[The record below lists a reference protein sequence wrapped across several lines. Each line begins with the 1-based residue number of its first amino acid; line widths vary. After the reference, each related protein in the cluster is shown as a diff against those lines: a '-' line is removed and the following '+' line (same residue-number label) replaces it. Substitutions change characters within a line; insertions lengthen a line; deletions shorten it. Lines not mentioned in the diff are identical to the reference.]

1 MNHIYKSIFNKALGV
16 FTAVPEFAS
25 AHGKGSERTVVGRVA
40 KGTAGFAASALAISV
55 GLALTST
62 SAVAG
67 PGIYINDGPDEGCL
81 VVPDAPTGIYGLTRD
96 NISAANTML
105 KPGNLMPDRTI
116 FGLDKMSPCESSGNG
131 VHAFDTQTNRTLFY
145 GKTHRVDTANNG
157 SKNLTLGGRLD
168 VNSGIIGV
176 GDRGTN
182 GAGATNSI
190 RMGTG
195 TTLADANKKL
205 NSISIGVDTGAS
217 DSNAIAIGANTSAAG
232 SNSSAIGLNAKATTD
247 SSIAIGTTAEAGG
260 PAVNATLLG
269 TKAIAIGYETKALGT
284 SNVAL
289 GYGSVAENGHDSIA
303 IGIKAKTSNIKSIA
317 IGAYSEASGVQSTV
331 ISDNYGAA
339 TAVSTA
345 SGTRS
350 QVYGAETNVSGNNSV
365 AIGDTNKVAS
375 NRTYVMGNNINA
387 ATGTDD
393 SLAFGTK
400 AGVGGANAIAL
411 GNTAKATKEN
421 TIAQGTESVVYGKN
435 SVSIGYKAVSGIET
449 PTPTQ
454 TNAFSVS
461 IGNETE
467 AIDASTIAIGD
478 KAKAKGGVD
487 ALAVGTQA
495 NAMTYKAL
503 AIGAYSQATGRQSTV
518 IGNDIQGQP
527 SIASGTR
534 SQILGVQSNVSGDN
548 SVSIGDTNTVASV
561 RTYAMGNNINVAA
574 GADDSLAFGTKASV
588 AGINTIAMGNTTQ
601 ASANYAIAVGNTAQA
616 TAEHATAIGNKS
628 VASNVSAIALG
639 RQAQATDENAVALGA
654 DSKADGHSSFAGAVG
669 SSSAGTRQ
677 VSIGHYAGN
686 NTEGSSTPAKP
697 ADYAVF
703 IGNYAGS
710 DAAGTNGNTNGVAI
724 GSEAGRYLQ
733 SGSNNTA
740 IGSQAGQ
747 YVEGSLNA
755 SLGQGAGKYVKGN
768 NNIAMGTQAG
778 TGTATEKLEVS
789 GTTAIGNTAKALTN
803 DSVAIGTTAKSG
815 KVDKFSGER
824 SVAIGAYSEA
834 LGTGGIAIGDS
845 AATTNGHNGVAIGV
859 YSKTQNEKAISI
871 GAFNKATGAQSIV
884 IAGNYDLK
892 NSDGV
897 SVASGTRATVIGA
910 ETTVSGNNSVAI
922 GDTNTV
928 ASARTYALGNNI
940 NAAAGTDDS
949 LVFGTRAAVGA
960 RDTIAMGNTA
970 QSKTRHSIA
979 IGQDAS
985 AGDDSANAEQKGVS
999 AVAIGHGAQANYYD
1013 AIAIGARATVA
1024 PAAGNT
1030 TAADSIAIGVEAT
1043 ADNYK
1048 TTAIGTYARA
1058 KGRQS
1063 TVIANNVQ
1071 GSNYSTAS
1079 GDRSQVYGVETT
1091 VSGNNSVAIGD
1102 TNNVASN
1109 RTYAIGNNINIAEA
1123 AVDSLA
1129 FGTKA
1134 GVKSARS
1141 IAIGTEASA
1150 GSTDTTYN
1158 PLGDIRATAIGSE
1171 AKANGLRSIALGD
1184 VAVASERYGTALG
1197 SSSNVSAAYGTA
1209 VGFENRVSGDGGFA
1223 AGTHSVAAGRQQIS
1237 IGHFAGDNV
1246 ANSGVPAKA
1255 ADYGVFIGRYA
1266 GSDAAGATGNNYG
1279 IAIGAEAGRYQQGGE
1294 DNYAIGQNAG
1304 QYVNGT
1310 HSVALGLNAGSHIE
1324 GDGNFAAADGAGNYI
1339 KGRNNIA
1346 IGNNA
1351 GSGAAGAIVE
1361 ADRTISVGTRTQ
1373 ARGDNAVAIG
1383 TDSKAL
1389 AVDATA
1395 VGQAAQ
1401 ASAEKTVAVGQGAKA
1416 TERFTVAM
1424 GHNAT
1429 ASHANSVALGTN
1441 SATSDVHTGAYTLN
1455 NSYTA
1460 AGLPNAANGTVS
1472 VGSVGKERQIQ
1483 NVAAG
1488 VISATSTDA
1497 INGSQLYATNNYM
1510 SNFATGVKNVLGGD
1524 AAVDNAGNLT
1534 MSNIG
1539 GTGKGNVN
1547 DAIAAANTKVAAGD
1561 NITVT
1566 PTTNADG
1573 SKTYTVAT
1581 KKDLVVDSVKAGDT
1595 TVNTD
1600 GVTIAGG
1607 PSVKKDGINAG
1618 DKKITGVADGNVA
1631 AGSKDAVNGGQLAEV
1646 KAKADS
1652 AVQDVVSS
1660 NPTALTATKAGDTV
1674 TLTPN
1679 FIAGDLVNADG
1690 TVNDP
1695 AAADEGKLVSAKTV
1709 ADALKANHFV
1719 VDTKANGGAVDAA
1732 SEENAKVGSG
1742 NKVTFEAGKNLV
1754 AQQTNTANGGATVN
1768 YKLSDTLENLVSVK
1782 SAEIEAGIG
1791 PNKVVLNNN
1800 GVKVG
1805 DSTLNDKGLTIN
1817 NGPSVTDT
1825 GIDAGNKKIT
1835 GVADG
1840 NVAAGSTDAVNGGQ
1854 LAAVKAKADSA
1865 VQDIKSGD
1873 EKALSVTKA
1882 GNTYTITPNLS
1893 GDLVDANGNITAP
1906 TTPEEKGKLVT
1917 AGTVA
1922 EALANTHFVVD
1933 TKATDGELDAAS
1945 QADQKIKASNKVT
1958 LQAGKNLKAKQTNG
1972 ANGAEVEFSLKD
1984 SISLKEVK
1992 VGEGSA
1998 NEVVLNNNGVNVAGN
2013 TYINKDGLNA
2023 NDKKITNVAPG
2034 AVTAAS
2040 KDAVNGSQLYN
2051 VANNVKDL
2059 IGPDAKIDPAT
2070 GKVTVA
2076 DPAKGIGETGKGN
2089 IGDAIKHVNDA
2100 AKAAAETAAKHTTV
2114 VEGKNVKVTKG
2125 KNAAG
2130 GDEYTVATKDD
2141 LDVTSVTAG
2150 NTTVNTNGLTITGG
2164 PSVTRGGIDAGN
2176 RVISGVKA
2184 GDVSAT
2190 SQEAVNG
2197 SQLHATNTKL
2207 DGVKAKADTAVQD
2220 VKSGDENALTAV
2232 KDPSTNIVTVTPK
2245 LSGNLVDANGNI
2257 TAPTTPEEKGK
2268 LVTAG
2273 TVADALANTHF
2284 VVDTKATDGELDAA
2298 SQADQKIKAGNKVT
2312 LQAGKNLKAKQTNG
2326 ANGAQVEF
2334 SLKDSISLKEVTA
2347 GEGANQVVLGNDGV
2361 KVGGNTYI
2369 NNAGLNA
2376 NGNKITNVADGVD
2389 PTDAVNKGQ
2398 LDAVKG
2404 IADSAVKSVDV
2415 ANGEQNLVVDN
2426 SDPKNPKLSLKKD
2439 LTVDSVKAGDSTLN
2453 NDGLTIAGGPS
2464 VKKDGINAGDKTI
2477 TNVALGAVSP
2487 TSKDAVNG
2495 SQLYNVADN
2504 VKDLIGPDAVIDPA
2518 TGKVTVADPAKGI
2531 GETGK
2536 GNIGDAIKHVNDAAK
2551 AAADTAKKHT
2561 TVEQGD
2567 NIVVEESLN
2576 ADGGK
2581 HYKVST
2587 AKDLNVDSVK
2597 AGDTTV
2603 NNDGVTIAGGPS
2615 VTKGGI
2621 NAGGNTITNVADGV
2635 NPNDAVNKGQLDK
2648 VAGVADSAVKSV
2660 KAADGEQ
2667 NLVVDNSDPKNPKL
2681 SLKKDL
2687 TVDSVKAGD
2696 TTVNNDGLTIA
2707 GGPSVKKDGIDA
2719 GDKKI
2724 TNVAAGDVAENSK
2737 DAVNGGQLHNVAK
2750 GVADVLGGDAAVD
2763 GDGKVTMTNI
2773 GETGKGNV
2781 NDAIKHVNDLAK
2793 NAADTAKKH
2802 TTVEQGDNI
2811 VVEESLNADGG
2822 KHYKVSTA
2830 KDLNVDSVKAGDTT
2844 VNNDGVT
2851 IAGGPSVTKGGINA
2865 GGNTITNVADGV
2877 NDTDAVNKG
2886 QLNKVDTKVSNV
2898 AQNVVNVLGGDAAV
2912 NGNGDITMSNIG
2924 ETGKGNINDAIK
2936 SVNDLAKKA
2945 AAEKTSVK
2953 AKEGRSNVTVT
2964 EGVNAAGGHEY
2975 TVDVERSVTNAGSDY
2990 VTVTNNHDAD
3000 TNTTTYTVDV
3010 SAKTKASLAKADSA
3024 VQGLT
3029 SKDGNLNFT
3038 KGPNGNVE
3046 VSFNDNLNVKNVTT
3060 DRVQVA
3066 NGPSMSKDG
3075 INAAGKAISN
3085 VANGNVAADSKDAV
3099 NGGQLHETAKSV
3111 ADVIGGGATV
3121 KDGKVVAG
3129 QNGIGNTGQNT
3140 VHGAIAAINQNTA
3153 NNFNQIRGDLRKMD
3167 RDLRGGIAGALATAG
3182 LPQAFRPGK
3191 SMVAAAASTYRGQS
3205 GLAIGVSRISDNGKV
3220 ILKVTGNTNS
3230 RGDFGGTIGA
3240 GYQW

>member
-67 PGIYINDGPDEGCL
+67 PGIYINDGKSDDGCL
-81 VVPDAPTGIYGLTRD
+81 ALPDASGPNVGIYG
-96 NISAANTML
+96 ISNAGGGINVSILA
-105 KPGNLMPDRTI
+105 PGQVAPNKDYFAMNA
-116 FGLDKMSPCESSGNG
+116 MAPCLSSGN
-131 VHAFDTQTNRTLFY
+131 AAQALDTQTNRTLFY
-145 GKTHRVDTANNG
+145 GNDSYGHGTITNNG
-157 SKNLTLGGRLD
+157 AKNLTLGGRLD

-195 TTLADANKKL
+195 TTLDEANKH
-205 NSISIGVDTGAS
+205 T
-217 DSNAIAIGANTSAAG
+217 NAIAIGVDTATTAEGAVAISAE
-232 SNSSAIGLNAKATTD
+232 AKART
-247 SSIAIGTTAEAGG
+247 SYSIAIGRNATAGG
-260 PAVNATLLG
+260 DMVPPSNETG
-269 TKAIAIGYETKALGT
+269 GAIAIGRNSLSNYIGAIALGNGAEVSSAKPDGKTTDGIAIGTKALVDNYRGMAIGAQSQAKGSQSIVLANNAPDAKVSVASGIRSQVYGVESEASGT
-284 SNVAL
+284 DAVAIGYKNTVAAHRTYAIGNEINVAKEAEEALAFGTRAHVSGAYQISLGSDAGADAVAANTSGIAIGRNAGRYGQSGILNTAIGAASGQYVSGSYNIAMGTGAGSGTDAEKLAASQTISIGHNAKASKHTAIAMGTTAAATGIGSIALGKSASATDQRAIAMGENALAGNEASMALGYNSSAKGSKQVSVGLGAGALKNATDAGAELATFVGHYAGADNATATGNAQGVAVGVNAGRYGVAGIRNVAVGSNTGQTVNGDDNTSIGYNSGRSVEGAGNFSGGLNSGVFVKGSNNVAL
-289 GYGSVAENGHDSIA
+289 GSNAGNGTAAQALEVNNTTSIGNNAKALTDDSISIGRDSKAGKVDKFDGKKSIAIGYASEAMGSNAIALGSNAATNNGHDSIA
-303 IGIKAKTSNIKSIA
+303 MGTYAKT
-317 IGAYSEASGVQSTV
+317 
-331 ISDNYGAA
+331 
-339 TAVSTA
+339 
-345 SGTRS
+345 
-350 QVYGAETNVSGNNSV
+350 
-365 AIGDTNKVAS
+365 
-375 NRTYVMGNNINA
+375 
-387 ATGTDD
+387 
-393 SLAFGTK
+393 
-400 AGVGGANAIAL
+400 
-411 GNTAKATKEN
+411 
-421 TIAQGTESVVYGKN
+421 
-435 SVSIGYKAVSGIET
+435 
-449 PTPTQ
+449 
-454 TNAFSVS
+454 
-461 IGNETE
+461 
-467 AIDASTIAIGD
+467 
-478 KAKAKGGVD
+478 
-487 ALAVGTQA
+487 
-495 NAMTYKAL
+495 
-503 AIGAYSQATGRQSTV
+503 
-518 IGNDIQGQP
+518 
-527 SIASGTR
+527 
-534 SQILGVQSNVSGDN
+534 
-548 SVSIGDTNTVASV
+548 
-561 RTYAMGNNINVAA
+561 
-574 GADDSLAFGTKASV
+574 
-588 AGINTIAMGNTTQ
+588 
-601 ASANYAIAVGNTAQA
+601 
-616 TAEHATAIGNKS
+616 
-628 VASNVSAIALG
+628 
-639 RQAQATDENAVALGA
+639 
-654 DSKADGHSSFAGAVG
+654 
-669 SSSAGTRQ
+669 
-677 VSIGHYAGN
+677 
-686 NTEGSSTPAKP
+686 
-697 ADYAVF
+697 
-703 IGNYAGS
+703 
-710 DAAGTNGNTNGVAI
+710 NG
-724 GSEAGRYLQ
+724 
-733 SGSNNTA
+733 
-740 IGSQAGQ
+740 
-747 YVEGSLNA
+747 
-755 SLGQGAGKYVKGN
+755 
-768 NNIAMGTQAG
+768 
-778 TGTATEKLEVS
+778 EK
-789 GTTAIGNTAKALTN
+789 T
-803 DSVAIGTTAKSG
+803 
-815 KVDKFSGER
+815 
-824 SVAIGAYSEA
+824 
-834 LGTGGIAIGDS
+834 
-845 AATTNGHNGVAIGV
+845 
-859 YSKTQNEKAISI
+859 ISI
-871 GAFNKATGAQSIV
+871 GAYNTAEGAQSIV
-884 IAGNYDLK
+884 IAGNYD
-892 NSDGV
+892 
-897 SVASGTRATVIGA
+897 ASTGSNRSTTTAAAKRAIVVGPESHATA
-910 ETTVSGNNSVAI
+910 EDAVAI
-922 GDTNTV
+922 GNKNTV
-928 ASARTYALGNNI
+928 ASARTYAIGNNI
-940 NAAAGTDDS
+940 NVAVNTDDS
-949 LVFGTRAAVGA
+949 LVFGTRAHTDFS
-960 RDTIAMGNTA
+960 RSIAMGVNASTL
-970 QSKTRHSIA
+970 
-979 IGQDAS
+979 GQT
-985 AGDDSANAEQKGVS
+985 G
-999 AVAIGHGAQANYYD
+999 VAIGDNAVTNGVNQISIGHKAGDVTETDNKKTRRPNVGNFGVMIGHYAGAEYTADEVTPVNHQHG
-1013 AIAIGARATVA
+1013 TVA
-1024 PAAGNT
+1024 VGTQAGR
-1030 TAADSIAIGVEAT
+1030 AGKDSWSNIALGNQAGRAVHGNDNIAIGVNSGSGKMTDKVES
-1043 ADNYK
+1043 DGK
-1048 TTAIGTYARA
+1048 DV
-1058 KGRQS
+1058 S
-1063 TVIANNVQ
+1063 TVDEYLNVKHSISVGTMSAGKNN
-1071 GSNYSTAS
+1071 Y
-1079 GDRSQVYGVETT
+1079 
-1091 VSGNNSVAIGD
+1091 
-1102 TNNVASN
+1102 
-1109 RTYAIGNNINIAEA
+1109 
-1123 AVDSLA
+1123 
-1129 FGTKA
+1129 
-1134 GVKSARS
+1134 S
-1141 IAIGTEASA
+1141 IAIGTQATAGNGQKEAD
-1150 GSTDTTYN
+1150 GST
-1158 PLGDIRATAIGSE
+1158 
-1171 AKANGLRSIALGD
+1171 KNGYS
-1184 VAVASERYGTALG
+1184 
-1197 SSSNVSAAYGTA
+1197 
-1209 VGFENRVSGDGGFA
+1209 
-1223 AGTHSVAAGRQQIS
+1223 
-1237 IGHFAGDNV
+1237 
-1246 ANSGVPAKA
+1246 
-1255 ADYGVFIGRYA
+1255 
-1266 GSDAAGATGNNYG
+1266 
-1279 IAIGAEAGRYQQGGE
+1279 
-1294 DNYAIGQNAG
+1294 
-1304 QYVNGT
+1304 
-1310 HSVALGLNAGSHIE
+1310 
-1324 GDGNFAAADGAGNYI
+1324 
-1339 KGRNNIA
+1339 
-1346 IGNNA
+1346 
-1351 GSGAAGAIVE
+1351 
-1361 ADRTISVGTRTQ
+1361 
-1373 ARGDNAVAIG
+1373 VAIG
-1383 TDSKAL
+1383 TSAN
-1389 AVDATA
+1389 
-1395 VGQAAQ
+1395 
-1401 ASAEKTVAVGQGAKA
+1401 ASAL
-1416 TERFTVAM
+1416 
-1424 GHNAT
+1424 
-1429 ASHANSVALGTN
+1429 NSVALGAAA
-1441 SATSDVHTGAYTLN
+1441 SASHEYSVALGRDSKTSDVHTGVYTLN
-1455 NSYTA
+1455 TSYAA
-1460 AGLPNAANGTVS
+1460 AGQPNAANGTVS
-1472 VGSVGKERQIQ
+1472 VGSAGKERQIQ

-1497 INGSQLYATNNYM
+1497 INGSQLYATNNYL
-1510 SNFATGVKNVLGGD
+1510 SNLAGGVKNVLGGD
-1524 AAVDNAGNLT
+1524 AAVDNAGNVT

-1566 PTTNADG
+1566 PTTNTDG

-1600 GVTIAGG
+1600 GVTITGG

-1618 DKKITGVADGNVA
+1618 DKKITNVA
-1631 AGSKDAVNGGQLAEV
+1631 PGAVVAGSKDAVNGGQLAEV

-1652 AVQDVVSS
+1652 AVQNVVSA

-1690 TVNDP
+1690 TVKDP

-1719 VDTKANGGAVDAA
+1719 VDTKANGGKVDAA

-1854 LAAVKAKADSA
+1854 LAAVKAKADTA

-1906 TTPEEKGKLVT
+1906 TTPADKGKLVT

-1998 NEVVLNNNGVNVAGN
+1998 NEVVLNDKGVNVAGN

-2023 NDKKITNVAPG
+2023 NGNKVANVKAG
-2034 AVTAAS
+2034 DVSATS
-2040 KDAVNGSQLYN
+2040 TDAVNGAQLHN
-2051 VANNVKDL
+2051 VATSVANVLGGNAAVDGNGNVTSSD
-2059 IGPDAKIDPAT
+2059 IG
-2070 GKVTVA
+2070 G
-2076 DPAKGIGETGKGN
+2076 TGKGTVH
-2089 IGDAIKHVNDA
+2089 DAIAAVNA
-2100 AKAAAETAAKHTTV
+2100 TAAKHTTV

-2232 KDPSTNIVTVTPK
+2232 KDPNTNIVTVTPK
-2245 LSGNLVDANGNI
+2245 LSGDLVDANGNI
-2257 TAPTTPEEKGK
+2257 TAPTTPADKGK

-2389 PTDAVNKGQ
+2389 PTDAVNKSQ

-2404 IADSAVKSVDV
+2404 VADSAVKSVDV

-2477 TNVALGAVSP
+2477 TNVAPGAVTP

-2495 SQLYNVADN
+2495 GQLYNVANN
-2504 VKDLIGPDAVIDPA
+2504 VKDLIGPDATIDPA

-2615 VTKGGI
+2615 VTKAGI

-2635 NPNDAVNKGQLDK
+2635 NPNDAVNKGQLDAVK
-2648 VAGVADSAVKSV
+2648 GVADSAVKSV
-2660 KAADGEQ
+2660 DVANGEQ

-2696 TTVNNDGLTIA
+2696 STLNNDGLTIA

-2719 GDKKI
+2719 ADKKI

-2737 DAVNGGQLHNVAK
+2737 DAVNGGQLYDVAKNVADLV
-2750 GVADVLGGDAAVD
+2750 GPDAKIDPAT
-2763 GDGKVTMTNI
+2763 GKVTVADPAKGI
-2773 GETGKGNV
+2773 GETGKGNIG
-2781 NDAIKHVNDLAK
+2781 DAIKHVNDLAK

-2851 IAGGPSVTKGGINA
+2851 IAGGPSVTKAGINA

-2877 NDTDAVNKG
+2877 NPNDAVNKG
-2886 QLNKVDTKVSNV
+2886 QLDKVDTKVSNV

-3000 TNTTTYTVDV
+3000 SNTTTYTVDV

-3038 KGPNGNVE
+3038 KGANGNVE

>member
-62 SAVAG
+62 NAVAA
-67 PGIYINDGPDEGCL
+67 PGIYINDKADPSCL
-81 VVPDAPTGIYGLTRD
+81 AVPDSPPPYVGINGIANNQVPSSLSILGPSQTPPPPHYYALDSMNPCLSSTG
-96 NISAANTML
+96 ANATEH
-105 KPGNLMPDRTI
+105 
-116 FGLDKMSPCESSGNG
+116 FS
-131 VHAFDTQTNRTLFY
+131 TQTNRTLFY
-145 GKTHRVDTANNG
+145 GTSAPATVENNG

-176 GDRGTN
+176 GDRGVN
-182 GAGATNSI
+182 GKDATNSI

-195 TTLADANKKL
+195 TTLADANKKE
-205 NSISIGVDTGAS
+205 NAISIGVDAGV
-217 DSNAIAIGANTSAAG
+217 NT
-232 SNSSAIGLNAKATTD
+232 I
-247 SSIAIGTTAEAGG
+247 SSIAIGDGAKAGG
-260 PAVNATLLG
+260 KGTNDPFDGDAALAVGHQAQ
-269 TKAIAIGYETKALGT
+269 ALGT
-284 SNVAL
+284 GAVAL
-289 GYGSVAENGHDSIA
+289 GQNASVKDGHDSVA
-303 IGIKAKTSNIKSIA
+303 IGVYSQTTSPKAVS
-317 IGAYSEASGVQSTV
+317 IGAYNEARGVQSTV
-331 ISDNYGAA
+331 IGSNF
-339 TAVSTA
+339 
-345 SGTRS
+345 
-350 QVYGAETNVSGNNSV
+350 
-365 AIGDTNKVAS
+365 DTN
-375 NRTYVMGNNINA
+375 G
-387 ATGTDD
+387 
-393 SLAFGTK
+393 K
-400 AGVGGANAIAL
+400 AGV
-411 GNTAKATKEN
+411 
-421 TIAQGTESVVYGKN
+421 
-435 SVSIGYKAVSGIET
+435 
-449 PTPTQ
+449 
-454 TNAFSVS
+454 
-461 IGNETE
+461 
-467 AIDASTIAIGD
+467 
-478 KAKAKGGVD
+478 
-487 ALAVGTQA
+487 
-495 NAMTYKAL
+495 
-503 AIGAYSQATGRQSTV
+503 
-518 IGNDIQGQP
+518 

-534 SQILGVQSNVSGDN
+534 SQIIGVQSNVSGDN
-548 SVSIGDTNTVASV
+548 SVSIGDTNTIASA
-561 RTYAMGNNINVAA
+561 RTYALGNNINVAA
-574 GADDSLAFGTKASV
+574 GADDSLVFGTRANVGGESS
-588 AGINTIAMGNTTQ
+588 IAM
-601 ASANYAIAVGNTAQA
+601 GNTAQA
-616 TAEHATAIGNKS
+616 TSNHAIAIGRDSLAHGSDGALAVGRKATVNANAGAMSIGYDAVTTGKS
-628 VASNVSAIALG
+628 GIAQGYHAHTNAQSGLAIGDNAKASGIGQVAIGYASNAQKADIDKAAIA
-639 RQAQATDENAVALGA
+639 APN
-654 DSKADGHSSFAGAVG
+654 KADYAV
-669 SSSAGTRQ
+669 T
-677 VSIGHYAGN
+677 VGHYAG
-686 NTEGSSTPAKP
+686 
-697 ADYAVF
+697 ADYAGTNNIRSTLV
-703 IGNYAGS
+703 GDSAGRYGEEGVQNTAVGSLAGMYVKGTNNVALGMGAGS
-710 DAAGTNGNTNGVAI
+710 GSAAEKLEASETIAIGHNAKGSAAYSTAI
-724 GSEAGRYLQ
+724 GSEAK
-733 SGSNNTA
+733 A
-740 IGSQAGQ
+740 
-747 YVEGSLNA
+747 
-755 SLGQGAGKYVKGN
+755 KGIDS
-768 NNIAMGTQAG
+768 IAMGLGATVEDAAG
-778 TGTATEKLEVS
+778 F
-789 GTTAIGNTAKALTN
+789 
-803 DSVAIGTTAKSG
+803 D
-815 KVDKFSGER
+815 
-824 SVAIGAYSEA
+824 
-834 LGTGGIAIGDS
+834 GIAIGTRAKAKEKGMAVGAYSQADGVES
-845 AATTNGHNGVAIGV
+845 GVFANAVQGKGSTATGRRASIIGV
-859 YSKTQNEKAISI
+859 ES
-871 GAFNKATGAQSIV
+871 
-884 IAGNYDLK
+884 
-892 NSDGV
+892 
-897 SVASGTRATVIGA
+897 
-910 ETTVSGNNSVAI
+910 TVSGNNSVAI

-928 ASARTYALGNNI
+928 ASDRTYVMGNNI
-940 NAAAGTDDS
+940 NAPAGTQDS
-949 LVFGTRAAVGA
+949 LAFGTRASVEAIA
-960 RDTIAMGNTA
+960 NIAMGKTA
-970 QSKTRHSIA
+970 TTHTDNSIA
-979 IGQDAS
+979 IGSGAESGGKGANDGF
-985 AGDDSANAEQKGVS
+985 AGTNAL
-999 AVAIGHGAQANYYD
+999 AIGAAAKGLGTA
-1013 AIAIGARATVA
+1013 AIAIGQNATVKDGHDA
-1024 PAAGNT
+1024 IAMGVYSQTKNNKAI
-1030 TAADSIAIGVEAT
+1030 SIGAYNEASGV
-1043 ADNYK
+1043 
-1048 TTAIGTYARA
+1048 
-1058 KGRQS
+1058 QS
-1063 TVIANNVQ
+1063 TVI
-1071 GSNYSTAS
+1071 GSNFNTKNDAGVSVAS
-1079 GDRSQVYGVETT
+1079 GRRSQVYGVETT
-1091 VSGNNSVAIGD
+1091 VSGEQSVSIGD
-1102 TNNVASN
+1102 TNTVAGA
-1109 RTYAIGNNINIAEA
+1109 RTYAMGNNINVA
-1123 AVDSLA
+1123 AGVDDALA

-1134 GVKSARS
+1134 AVGGANAIALGNTASAAINNAIAVGQAS
-1141 IAIGTEASA
+1141 SSTGNSAIAIGTKASA
-1150 GSTDTTYN
+1150 Q
-1158 PLGDIRATAIGSE
+1158 GDSAVAHGVESAAIAQSSTAIGFR
-1171 AKANGLRSIALGD
+1171 AKAQGYEQ
-1184 VAVASERYGTALG
+1184 V
-1197 SSSNVSAAYGTA
+1197 
-1209 VGFENRVSGDGGFA
+1209 
-1223 AGTHSVAAGRQQIS
+1223 S
-1237 IGHFAGDNV
+1237 IGSNAGNSSP
-1246 ANSGVPAKA
+1246 ANAEN
-1255 ADYGVFIGRYA
+1255 YGAVFIGRHA
-1266 GSDAAGATGNNYG
+1266 GSGNNSATGNTDG
-1279 IAIGAEAGRYQQGGE
+1279 VSIGSNA
-1294 DNYAIGQNAG
+1294 GQNAVSGIKNVAIGPTTG
-1304 QYVNGT
+1304 QNVEGNQNL
-1310 HSVALGLNAGSHIE
+1310 ALSTNAGNSVK
-1324 GDGNFAAADGAGNYI
+1324 GDNNLAMMVGAGNNI
-1339 KGRNNIA
+1339 EGGNNIA
-1346 IGNNA
+1346 IGTNA
-1351 GSGAAGAIVE
+1351 NSGTPTAKRVVTNSIAMGAN
-1361 ADRTISVGTRTQ
+1361 TQ
-1373 ARGDNAVAIG
+1373 ATSNNTIAIGPQARALAADAVALG
-1383 TDSKAL
+1383 LGSL
-1389 AVDATA
+1389 
-1395 VGQAAQ
+1395 
-1401 ASAEKTVAVGQGAKA
+1401 S
-1416 TERFTVAM
+1416 
-1424 GHNAT
+1424 N
-1429 ASHANSVALGTN
+1429 HANSVALGAGSVT
-1441 SATSDVHTGAYTLN
+1441 SAAHTGDYTLN
-1455 NSYTA
+1455 TSYTA
-1460 AGLPNAANGTVS
+1460 AGLPVAANGTVS
-1472 VGSVGKERQIQ
+1472 VGSAGKERQIQ

-1497 INGSQLYATNNYM
+1497 INGSQLYATNNYL
-1510 SNFATGVKNVLGGD
+1510 SNLAGGVKNVLGGD

-1534 MSNIG
+1534 MSDVG
-1539 GTGKGNVN
+1539 GTGKGNVHE
-1547 DAIAAANTKVAAGD
+1547 AIAAVKGVADTAVQEVESE
-1561 NITVT
+1561 N
-1566 PTTNADG
+1566 PTA
-1573 SKTYTVAT
+1573 
-1581 KKDLVVDSVKAGDT
+1581 L
-1595 TVNTD
+1595 
-1600 GVTIAGG
+1600 
-1607 PSVKKDGINAG
+1607 SVKKDG
-1618 DKKITGVADGNVA
+1618 
-1631 AGSKDAVNGGQLAEV
+1631 
-1646 KAKADS
+1646 
-1652 AVQDVVSS
+1652 
-1660 NPTALTATKAGDTV
+1660 TKV

-1679 FIAGDLVNADG
+1679 FITGDLVNADG
-1690 TVNDP
+1690 TVNAP
-1695 AAADEGKLVSAKTV
+1695 ATADEGKLVSAKTV

-1719 VDTKANGGAVDAA
+1719 VDTKGNTETG
-1732 SEENAKVGSG
+1732 SEADAKVGSG
-1742 NKVTFEAGKNLV
+1742 NKVTFEAGNNLV
-1754 AQQTNTANGGATVN
+1754 AKQANTANGGATVKFSLKDDISLN
-1768 YKLSDTLENLVSVK
+1768 SVT
-1782 SAEIEAGIG
+1782 AGTG
-1791 PNKVVLNNN
+1791 ANQVVLGND

-1805 DSTLNDKGLTIN
+1805 GNTYINNDGLNANSKVISNVADGVNPNDAVNKSQLDAVKGVADSAVKSVDTVASEENLVVDNNDPQNPKLRLKKAVNLTSIKLDGATPGNTTYVSGYGLTIED
-1817 NGPSVTDT
+1817 GPSVKKA
-1825 GIDAGNKKIT
+1825 GINAGDKKIT

-1865 VQDIKSGD
+1865 VQDVKSGD
-1873 EKALSVTKA
+1873 ENALTAVKDPSTNIVTV
-1882 GNTYTITPNLS
+1882 TPKLS

-1906 TTPEEKGKLVT
+1906 TTPADKGKLVT

-2023 NDKKITNVAPG
+2023 NGNKVANVKAG
-2034 AVTAAS
+2034 DVSATS
-2040 KDAVNGSQLYN
+2040 TDAVNGAQLHN
-2051 VANNVKDL
+2051 VATSVANVLGGNAAVDGNGNVTSSD
-2059 IGPDAKIDPAT
+2059 IGGT
-2070 GKVTVA
+2070 GANTVH
-2076 DPAKGIGETGKGN
+2076 
-2089 IGDAIKHVNDA
+2089 DAIKAVNA
-2100 AKAAAETAAKHTTV
+2100 TAAKHTTV

-2164 PSVTRGGIDAGN
+2164 PSVTRGGIDAGD

-2184 GDVSAT
+2184 GDVSAN
-2190 SQEAVNG
+2190 SKEAVNG
-2197 SQLHATNTKL
+2197 SQLYATNTKL

-2232 KDPSTNIVTVTPK
+2232 KDPNTNIVTVTPK
-2245 LSGNLVDANGNI
+2245 LSGDLVDADGNI
-2257 TAPTTPEEKGK
+2257 TAPATPADKGK

-2334 SLKDSISLKEVTA
+2334 SLKDSISLTEVTA
-2347 GEGANQVVLGNDGV
+2347 GTGDNQVVLGNNGV
-2361 KVGGNTYI
+2361 QVGGNTYI
-2369 NNAGLNA
+2369 NKDGLNA
-2376 NGNKITNVADGVD
+2376 NSKVISNVADGVN
-2389 PTDAVNKGQ
+2389 PNDAVNKGQ

-2404 IADSAVKSVDV
+2404 VADSAVKSVDV

-2426 SDPKNPKLSLKKD
+2426 TDPKNPKLSLKKD

-2453 NDGLTIAGGPS
+2453 TDGLTITGGPS
-2464 VKKDGINAGDKTI
+2464 VKKDGIDAGDKKI
-2477 TNVALGAVSP
+2477 TNVAPGAV
-2487 TSKDAVNG
+2487 TAASKDAVNG
-2495 SQLYNVADN
+2495 SQLYGVADN
-2504 VKDLIGPDAVIDPA
+2504 VKDLIGPDATIDPA

-2587 AKDLNVDSVK
+2587 TKNLNVDSVK

-2603 NNDGVTIAGGPS
+2603 NNDGVTINNGPS
-2615 VTKGGI
+2615 MTKDGI
-2621 NAGGNTITNVADGV
+2621 NANNKVISNVADGV
-2635 NPNDAVNKGQLDK
+2635 NTNDAVNKGQLDAVK
-2648 VAGVADSAVKSV
+2648 GVADSAVKSV
-2660 KAADGEQ
+2660 NVANGEE
-2667 NLVVDNSDPKNPKL
+2667 NLVVDNTDAKNPKL

-2737 DAVNGGQLHNVAK
+2737 DAVNGGQLYDVAKNVADLV
-2750 GVADVLGGDAAVD
+2750 GPDAKIDPAT
-2763 GDGKVTMTNI
+2763 GKVTVADPAKGI
-2773 GETGKGNV
+2773 GETGKGNIG
-2781 NDAIKHVNDLAK
+2781 DAIKHVNDAVK
-2793 NAADTAKKH
+2793 AAADTAKKH

-2830 KDLNVDSVKAGDTT
+2830 KNLNVDSVKAGDTT

-2851 IAGGPSVTKGGINA
+2851 INNGPSMTKDGINA
-2865 GGNTITNVADGV
+2865 NNTKVTNVADGV
-2877 NDTDAVNKG
+2877 DAADAVNKG
-2886 QLNKVDTKVSNV
+2886 QLDKVDTKVSNV
-2898 AQNVVNVLGGDAAV
+2898 AQNVVNVLGGDATV

-3038 KGPNGNVE
+3038 KGANGNVE

-3099 NGGQLHETAKSV
+3099 NGGQLHETAQSV

>member
-1 MNHIYKSIFNKALGV
+1 M
-16 FTAVPEFAS
+16 
-25 AHGKGSERTVVGRVA
+25 
-40 KGTAGFAASALAISV
+40 
-55 GLALTST
+55 
-62 SAVAG
+62 
-67 PGIYINDGPDEGCL
+67 
-81 VVPDAPTGIYGLTRD
+81 
-96 NISAANTML
+96 
-105 KPGNLMPDRTI
+105 
-116 FGLDKMSPCESSGNG
+116 
-131 VHAFDTQTNRTLFY
+131 
-145 GKTHRVDTANNG
+145 
-157 SKNLTLGGRLD
+157 
-168 VNSGIIGV
+168 
-176 GDRGTN
+176 
-182 GAGATNSI
+182 
-190 RMGTG
+190 
-195 TTLADANKKL
+195 
-205 NSISIGVDTGAS
+205 
-217 DSNAIAIGANTSAAG
+217 
-232 SNSSAIGLNAKATTD
+232 
-247 SSIAIGTTAEAGG
+247 
-260 PAVNATLLG
+260 
-269 TKAIAIGYETKALGT
+269 
-284 SNVAL
+284 

-303 IGIKAKTSNIKSIA
+303 IGIKTKTSNVKSIA
-317 IGAYSEASGVQSTV
+317 IGAYGEASGAQSTV
-331 ISDNYGAA
+331 ISNNYGSA
-339 TAVSTA
+339 TGAVSTA

-350 QVYGAETNVSGNNSV
+350 QVYGAETTVSGEQSV
-365 AIGDTNKVAS
+365 AIGDTNTVAS
-375 NRTYVMGNNINA
+375 SRTYAIGNNINVA
-387 ATGTDD
+387 AGASD
-393 SLAFGTK
+393 SLVFGTK
-400 AGVGGANAIAL
+400 ASVGGPEAIAL
-411 GNTAKATKEN
+411 GNTA
-421 TIAQGTESVVYGKN
+421 N
-435 SVSIGYKAVSGIET
+435 SKTDGAISIGAHTVSGDGDLVAGVEGNKSISIGYE
-449 PTPTQ
+449 
-454 TNAFSVS
+454 SVANRYDT
-461 IGNETE
+461 IAMGVQ
-467 AIDASTIAIGD
+467 ASTQAADSGVAPWDAVAIGS
-478 KAKAKGGVD
+478 KAKA
-487 ALAVGTQA
+487 T
-495 NAMTYKAL
+495 TYKAL

-518 IGNDIQGQP
+518 IGNDIQGQN
-527 SIASGTR
+527 STASGTR

-548 SVSIGDTNTVASV
+548 SVSIGDTNNIESA
-561 RTYAMGNNINVAA
+561 RTYAMGNNINVKAGADDSLAFGTRAHVSGANQVSIGTDAGADNTSAGEGNTAGISIGNDAGRYATAGKNNTSIGQRAGQYANGDNNVAIGKDAGSLDAAGAPLTTNTVSIGSSSKVKGQEAIAVGNEAEAISNSAIAIGNSAKGRALYSTAIGLRAKTSDDATMTFGESATAVGHAAAATRYSAAAFGHDSFADGESSVALGYAAKALGTEQIAIGAHAGQNRQGTQTGANFSVAIGRSAGGDAASALGNHSGVSVGLDAGRYLQDGSRNTSVGGYAGQYVKGSYNVALGHGAGSGTATENLEASETISIGHNSKASAAYSTAIGSEAKAKGIDSIAMGLGATVEDAAGFDGIAIGTRAKAKEKGMAVGAYSQADGVESAVFANAVQGKGSTASGRRSSIIGVESTVSGNNSVAIGDTNTVTSDRTYAMGNNITTGAGAHDSLAFGSQAYVGNASAIAMGNAAKAVGKEQVSIGKNAGADSTNPEGNYYGVYIGSEAGRYQQGDGRNYAIGQNAGQYVKGSSNIALGTNAGKGDAGNVIDASSTIAIGRETKASGYSGISIGTLAETTHANSIALGDKASATNGHDALAVGAFSKTTAAKAMSIGSYSTASGAQSIVIASNYADSAAPEASNRSTATAARAIVMGPESHATAEDALAIGNKNTVASARTYAIGNNINVAA
-574 GADDSLAFGTKASV
+574 GADDSLAFGT
-588 AGINTIAMGNTTQ
+588 
-601 ASANYAIAVGNTAQA
+601 
-616 TAEHATAIGNKS
+616 
-628 VASNVSAIALG
+628 
-639 RQAQATDENAVALGA
+639 
-654 DSKADGHSSFAGAVG
+654 
-669 SSSAGTRQ
+669 
-677 VSIGHYAGN
+677 
-686 NTEGSSTPAKP
+686 
-697 ADYAVF
+697 
-703 IGNYAGS
+703 
-710 DAAGTNGNTNGVAI
+710 
-724 GSEAGRYLQ
+724 
-733 SGSNNTA
+733 
-740 IGSQAGQ
+740 
-747 YVEGSLNA
+747 
-755 SLGQGAGKYVKGN
+755 
-768 NNIAMGTQAG
+768 
-778 TGTATEKLEVS
+778 
-789 GTTAIGNTAKALTN
+789 
-803 DSVAIGTTAKSG
+803 
-815 KVDKFSGER
+815 
-824 SVAIGAYSEA
+824 
-834 LGTGGIAIGDS
+834 
-845 AATTNGHNGVAIGV
+845 
-859 YSKTQNEKAISI
+859 
-871 GAFNKATGAQSIV
+871 
-884 IAGNYDLK
+884 
-892 NSDGV
+892 
-897 SVASGTRATVIGA
+897 
-910 ETTVSGNNSVAI
+910 
-922 GDTNTV
+922 
-928 ASARTYALGNNI
+928 
-940 NAAAGTDDS
+940 
-949 LVFGTRAAVGA
+949 RAAVGA
-960 RDTIAMGNTA
+960 ANT
-970 QSKTRHSIA
+970 
-979 IGQDAS
+979 
-985 AGDDSANAEQKGVS
+985 
-999 AVAIGHGAQANYYD
+999 VAIGAN
-1013 AIAIGARATVA
+1013 
-1024 PAAGNT
+1024 
-1030 TAADSIAIGVEAT
+1030 
-1043 ADNYK
+1043 
-1048 TTAIGTYARA
+1048 
-1058 KGRQS
+1058 
-1063 TVIANNVQ
+1063 AN
-1071 GSNYSTAS
+1071 
-1079 GDRSQVYGVETT
+1079 
-1091 VSGNNSVAIGD
+1091 
-1102 TNNVASN
+1102 
-1109 RTYAIGNNINIAEA
+1109 
-1123 AVDSLA
+1123 
-1129 FGTKA
+1129 
-1134 GVKSARS
+1134 
-1141 IAIGTEASA
+1141 
-1150 GSTDTTYN
+1150 
-1158 PLGDIRATAIGSE
+1158 
-1171 AKANGLRSIALGD
+1171 
-1184 VAVASERYGTALG
+1184 
-1197 SSSNVSAAYGTA
+1197 
-1209 VGFENRVSGDGGFA
+1209 
-1223 AGTHSVAAGRQQIS
+1223 
-1237 IGHFAGDNV
+1237 
-1246 ANSGVPAKA
+1246 
-1255 ADYGVFIGRYA
+1255 
-1266 GSDAAGATGNNYG
+1266 
-1279 IAIGAEAGRYQQGGE
+1279 
-1294 DNYAIGQNAG
+1294 
-1304 QYVNGT
+1304 
-1310 HSVALGLNAGSHIE
+1310 
-1324 GDGNFAAADGAGNYI
+1324 
-1339 KGRNNIA
+1339 
-1346 IGNNA
+1346 
-1351 GSGAAGAIVE
+1351 
-1361 ADRTISVGTRTQ
+1361 
-1373 ARGDNAVAIG
+1373 
-1383 TDSKAL
+1383 
-1389 AVDATA
+1389 
-1395 VGQAAQ
+1395 AAQ
-1401 ASAEKTVAVGQGAKA
+1401 
-1416 TERFTVAM
+1416 
-1424 GHNAT
+1424 
-1429 ASHANSVALGTN
+1429 ANSVALGAG
-1441 SATSDVHTGAYTLN
+1441 SATSAPHTGNYTLN
-1455 NSYTA
+1455 TSYTA
-1460 AGLPNAANGTVS
+1460 AGQPNAANGTVS
-1472 VGSVGKERQIQ
+1472 VGSAGKERQIQ

-1497 INGSQLYATNNYM
+1497 INGSQLHATNNYL
-1510 SNFATGVKNVLGGD
+1510 SNLAGGVKNVLGGD

-1566 PTTNADG
+1566 PTTNTDG

-1600 GVTIAGG
+1600 GVTITGG

-1618 DKKITGVADGNVA
+1618 NKKITGVADGNVA
-1631 AGSKDAVNGGQLAEV
+1631 AGSTDAVNGGQLAEV

-1652 AVQDVVSS
+1652 AVQNVVSA

-1695 AAADEGKLVSAKTV
+1695 ATADEGKLVSAKTV

-1732 SEENAKVGSG
+1732 SEEDAEVGSG

-1817 NGPSVTDT
+1817 NGPSVTDA

-1854 LAAVKAKADSA
+1854 LAEVKSKADSA
-1865 VQDIKSGD
+1865 VQDVKSGD
-1873 EKALSVTKA
+1873 ENALTAVKDPNTNIVTV
-1882 GNTYTITPNLS
+1882 TPKLS

-1906 TTPEEKGKLVT
+1906 TTPADKGKLVT

-1922 EALANTHFVVD
+1922 DALANTHFVVD

-2059 IGPDAKIDPAT
+2059 IGPDAAIDPAT

-2232 KDPSTNIVTVTPK
+2232 KDPNTNIVTVTPK
-2245 LSGNLVDANGNI
+2245 LSGDLVDANGNI
-2257 TAPTTPEEKGK
+2257 TAPTTPADKGK

-2298 SQADQKIKAGNKVT
+2298 SQADQKIKASNKVT

-2347 GEGANQVVLGNDGV
+2347 GEGANQVVLNDKGV
-2361 KVGGNTYI
+2361 NVGGNTYI

-2389 PTDAVNKGQ
+2389 PKDAVNKGQLDAVKTVADSAVKSVDVANGEQNLVVDNSDPKNPKLSLKKDLIVDSVKAGDSTLNNDGLTIAGGPSVKKDGINAGDKTITNVAPGAVTAASKDAVNGGQLYNVANNVKDLIGPDAAIDPATGKVTVADPAKGIGETGKGNIGDAIKHVNDAAKAAADTAKKHTTVEQGDNIVVEESTNADGGKHYKVSTAKNLNVDSVKAGDTTVNNDGVTIAGGPSVTKGGINAGGNTITNVADGVNPNDAVNKGQ

-2404 IADSAVKSVDV
+2404 VADSAVKSVDV

-2464 VKKDGINAGDKTI
+2464 VKKDGI
-2477 TNVALGAVSP
+2477 
-2487 TSKDAVNG
+2487 
-2495 SQLYNVADN
+2495 
-2504 VKDLIGPDAVIDPA
+2504 
-2518 TGKVTVADPAKGI
+2518 
-2531 GETGK
+2531 
-2536 GNIGDAIKHVNDAAK
+2536 
-2551 AAADTAKKHT
+2551 
-2561 TVEQGD
+2561 
-2567 NIVVEESLN
+2567 
-2576 ADGGK
+2576 
-2581 HYKVST
+2581 
-2587 AKDLNVDSVK
+2587 
-2597 AGDTTV
+2597 
-2603 NNDGVTIAGGPS
+2603 
-2615 VTKGGI
+2615 
-2621 NAGGNTITNVADGV
+2621 
-2635 NPNDAVNKGQLDK
+2635 
-2648 VAGVADSAVKSV
+2648 
-2660 KAADGEQ
+2660 
-2667 NLVVDNSDPKNPKL
+2667 
-2681 SLKKDL
+2681 
-2687 TVDSVKAGD
+2687 
-2696 TTVNNDGLTIA
+2696 
-2707 GGPSVKKDGIDA
+2707 DA

-2763 GDGKVTMTNI
+2763 GNGKVTMTNI

-2811 VVEESLNADGG
+2811 VVEESTNADGG

-2830 KDLNVDSVKAGDTT
+2830 KNLNVDSVKAGDTT

-2851 IAGGPSVTKGGINA
+2851 INNGPSMTKDGINA
-2865 GGNTITNVADGV
+2865 NNTKVTNVADGV
-2877 NDTDAVNKG
+2877 DAADAVNKG
-2886 QLNKVDTKVSNV
+2886 QLDKVDTKVSNV
-2898 AQNVVNVLGGDAAV
+2898 AQNVVNVLGGDATV

-3000 TNTTTYTVDV
+3000 SNTTTYTVDV

-3038 KGPNGNVE
+3038 KGANGNVE

>member
-55 GLALTST
+55 GLALSSNAMANVDTE
-62 SAVAG
+62 VASG
-67 PGIYINDGPDEGCL
+67 VLRIAD
-81 VVPDAPTGIYGLTRD
+81 PTG
-96 NISAANTML
+96 
-105 KPGNLMPDRTI
+105 
-116 FGLDKMSPCESSGNG
+116 
-131 VHAFDTQTNRTLFY
+131 
-145 GKTHRVDTANNG
+145 
-157 SKNLTLGGRLD
+157 
-168 VNSGIIGV
+168 
-176 GDRGTN
+176 
-182 GAGATNSI
+182 TNSI
-190 RMGTG
+190 RMGSG
-195 TTLADANKKL
+195 TTLDDANKQW
-205 NSISIGVDTGAS
+205 NSVSIGVDAGVNTAS
-217 DSNAIAIGANTSAAG
+217 SVSIGYG
-232 SNSSAIGLNAKATTD
+232 AKAGKTD
-247 SSIAIGTTAEAGG
+247 KFLGQG
-260 PAVNATLLG
+260 AVALGYNAQ
-269 TKAIAIGYETKALGT
+269 ALGT
-284 SNVAL
+284 SNISIGEA
-289 GYGSVAENGHDSIA
+289 SSATNGHN
-303 IGIKAKTSNIKSIA
+303 GVA
-317 IGAYSEASGVQSTV
+317 IGAYSKTENEKTISIGAFSTASGAQSTV
-331 ISDNYGAA
+331 ISSNYDTNSTGP
-339 TAVSTA
+339 VSVA
-345 SGTRS
+345 SGRRS
-350 QVYGAETNVSGNNSV
+350 QIYGAETTVSG
-365 AIGDTNKVAS
+365 
-375 NRTYVMGNNINA
+375 
-387 ATGTDD
+387 
-393 SLAFGTK
+393 
-400 AGVGGANAIAL
+400 
-411 GNTAKATKEN
+411 E
-421 TIAQGTESVVYGKN
+421 Q
-435 SVSIGYKAVSGIET
+435 
-449 PTPTQ
+449 
-454 TNAFSVS
+454 
-461 IGNETE
+461 
-467 AIDASTIAIGD
+467 
-478 KAKAKGGVD
+478 
-487 ALAVGTQA
+487 
-495 NAMTYKAL
+495 
-503 AIGAYSQATGRQSTV
+503 
-518 IGNDIQGQP
+518 
-527 SIASGTR
+527 
-534 SQILGVQSNVSGDN
+534 
-548 SVSIGDTNTVASV
+548 SVSIGDTNTIASA
-561 RTYAMGNNINVAA
+561 RTYALGNNINVKA
-574 GADDSLAFGTKASV
+574 GINDALAFGTRASV
-588 AGINTIAMGNTTQ
+588 QVAKSIAMGENATAGIDDGVTTPYVKPSV
-601 ASANYAIAVGNTAQA
+601 AIGAETKATGKGAVSIGYEAESLGESATALGIQA
-616 TAEHATAIGNKS
+616 TAPGKGQTSLGLHA
-628 VASNVSAIALG
+628 
-639 RQAQATDENAVALGA
+639 
-654 DSKADGHSSFAGAVG
+654 GHSETGD
-669 SSSAGTRQ
+669 Q
-677 VSIGHYAGN
+677 VNQQYG
-686 NTEGSSTPAKP
+686 
-697 ADYAVF
+697 VF
-703 IGNYAGS
+703 IGRYAGG
-710 DAAGTNGNTNGVAI
+710 DNRNPNVATEGGNIYGIAI
-724 GSEAGRYLQ
+724 GESAGRYGQ
-733 SGSNNTA
+733 GGNRNTA
-740 IGSQAGQ
+740 IGDQAGQ
-747 YVEGSLNA
+747 YVKGSH
-755 SLGQGAGKYVKGN
+755 
-768 NNIAMGTQAG
+768 NIAMGTQAG
-778 TGTATEKLEVS
+778 TGTAAEKLEVS

-803 DSVAIGTTAKSG
+803 DSVAIGTRAKSG

-824 SVAIGAYSEA
+824 SVAIGAKAEA
-834 LGTGGIAIGDS
+834 LGTGGIAIGDN
-845 AATTNGHNGVAIGV
+845 AATTDGHNSVAIGV

-871 GAFNKATGAQSIV
+871 GAFNKATGVQSIV
-884 IAGNYDLK
+884 IAGNYDTK

-897 SVASGTRATVIGA
+897 STATAARAIAMGA
-910 ETTVSGNNSVAI
+910 ETNVSGE
-922 GDTNTV
+922 
-928 ASARTYALGNNI
+928 
-940 NAAAGTDDS
+940 
-949 LVFGTRAAVGA
+949 
-960 RDTIAMGNTA
+960 
-970 QSKTRHSIA
+970 K
-979 IGQDAS
+979 
-985 AGDDSANAEQKGVS
+985 
-999 AVAIGHGAQANYYD
+999 
-1013 AIAIGARATVA
+1013 
-1024 PAAGNT
+1024 
-1030 TAADSIAIGVEAT
+1030 
-1043 ADNYK
+1043 
-1048 TTAIGTYARA
+1048 
-1058 KGRQS
+1058 
-1063 TVIANNVQ
+1063 
-1071 GSNYSTAS
+1071 
-1079 GDRSQVYGVETT
+1079 
-1091 VSGNNSVAIGD
+1091 SVAIGD
-1102 TNNVASN
+1102 TNNIASA
-1109 RTYAIGNNINIAEA
+1109 RTYAMGNNINVA
-1123 AVDSLA
+1123 AGADDSLA

-1134 GVKSARS
+1134 NVGGVSS
-1141 IAIGTEASA
+1141 IAMGNTAQATSN
-1150 GSTDTTYN
+1150 Y
-1158 PLGDIRATAIGSE
+1158 ATAIGGDALAHGSDGALAVGRKATANADSGAMAIGYDAIATGKSGIAQGYHAHTNAQSGLAIGDN
-1171 AKANGLRSIALGD
+1171 AKASGIGQ
-1184 VAVASERYGTALG
+1184 VAIGYASNAQKADIDKDATAAT
-1197 SSSNVSAAYGTA
+1197 N
-1209 VGFENRVSGDGGFA
+1209 
-1223 AGTHSVAAGRQQIS
+1223 
-1237 IGHFAGDNV
+1237 
-1246 ANSGVPAKA
+1246 K
-1255 ADYGVFIGRYA
+1255 ADYSVTVGHYA
-1266 GSDAAGATGNNYG
+1266 GADYTGTNNIRSTLVG
-1279 IAIGAEAGRYQQGGE
+1279 DSAGRYGE
-1294 DNYAIGQNAG
+1294 EGNQNTAIGSLAG
-1304 QYVNGT
+1304 MYVKGSNN
-1310 HSVALGLNAGSHIE
+1310 VALG
-1324 GDGNFAAADGAGNYI
+1324 
-1339 KGRNNIA
+1339 
-1346 IGNNA
+1346 IGA
-1351 GSGAAGAIVE
+1351 GSGAAAAKLE
-1361 ADRTISVGTRTQ
+1361 ASET
-1373 ARGDNAVAIG
+1373 VAIG
-1383 TDSKAL
+1383 HDSRAFSDYSTAIGSKAK
-1389 AVDATA
+1389 ARGVNSIAMGSTANSSAENAIA
-1395 VGQAAQ
+1395 VGNGAA
-1401 ASAEKTVAVGQGAKA
+1401 AA
-1416 TERFTVAM
+1416 
-1424 GHNAT
+1424 N
-1429 ASHANSVALGTN
+1429 ANSVALGAG
-1441 SATSDVHTGAYTLN
+1441 SATSAAHTTGPYTLN
-1455 NSYTA
+1455 GSYTA

-1472 VGSVGKERQIQ
+1472 VGSAGKERQIQ

-1497 INGSQLYATNNYM
+1497 INGSQLYATNNYL
-1510 SNFATGVKNVLGGD
+1510 SNLATGVKNVLGGD
-1524 AAVDNAGNLT
+1524 AAVNNAGNLT

-1547 DAIAAANTKVAAGD
+1547 DAIAAANTKVAAGE

-1566 PTTNADG
+1566 PTTNTDG

-1581 KKDLVVDSVKAGDT
+1581 KKDLVVTSVKAGDT

-1607 PSVKKDGINAG
+1607 PSVQKTGINAGDKKITGVANGNVAAGSTDAVNGGQLAEVKSKADSAVQNVVSANPTALTATKAGDTVTLTPNVIAGDLVNPATGAVNTPAAGDAGKLVTAGTVANALANTHFVVDTAKTDGELDAASKHDQKIKSGNKVTLQAGKNLKAKQTNAADGATVEFSLKDSISLTQVTAGTGDNQVVLGNNGVQVGGNTYINKDGLNANNKPISNVADGVKPKDAVNKGQLDAVAQEAAKHTTVKAGQNVEVTEANNAAGGKEYTVKTADNLNVTSVKAGDSTLNTDGLTIAGGPSVKKDGINAG
-1618 DKKITGVADGNVA
+1618 DKKITNVAPGTVA

-1652 AVQDVVSS
+1652 AVQNVVST
-1660 NPTALTATKAGDTV
+1660 NPTALTANKVGDTV

-1690 TVNDP
+1690 TVKDP

-1719 VDTKANGGAVDAA
+1719 VDTKANGGTVDAA

-1817 NGPSVTDT
+1817 NGPSVTDA

-1854 LAAVKAKADSA
+1854 LAEVKSKADSA
-1865 VQDIKSGD
+1865 VQDVKSGD
-1873 EKALSVTKA
+1873 ENALTAVKDPNTNIVTV
-1882 GNTYTITPNLS
+1882 TPKLS
-1893 GDLVDANGNITAP
+1893 GDLVDTNGNITAP
-1906 TTPEEKGKLVT
+1906 TTPADKGKLVT

-2220 VKSGDENALTAV
+2220 VKSGDDNALTAV
-2232 KDPSTNIVTVTPK
+2232 KDPNTNIVTVTPK
-2245 LSGNLVDANGNI
+2245 LSGDLVDANGNI
-2257 TAPTTPEEKGK
+2257 TAPTTPADKGK

-2389 PTDAVNKGQ
+2389 PTDAVNKSQ

-2404 IADSAVKSVDV
+2404 VADSAVKSVDV

-2477 TNVALGAVSP
+2477 TNVAPGAVTP

-2495 SQLYNVADN
+2495 GQLYNVANN
-2504 VKDLIGPDAVIDPA
+2504 VKDLIGPDATIDPA

-2567 NIVVEESLN
+2567 NIVVEESTN
-2576 ADGGK
+2576 ANGGK

-2635 NPNDAVNKGQLDK
+2635 NPNDAVNKGQLDAVK
-2648 VAGVADSAVKSV
+2648 GVADSAVKSV
-2660 KAADGEQ
+2660 DVANGEQ

-2696 TTVNNDGLTIA
+2696 STLNNDGLTIA

-2737 DAVNGGQLHNVAK
+2737 DAVNGGQLYDVAKNVADLV
-2750 GVADVLGGDAAVD
+2750 GPDAKIDPAT
-2763 GDGKVTMTNI
+2763 GKVTVADPAKGI
-2773 GETGKGNV
+2773 GETGKGNIG
-2781 NDAIKHVNDLAK
+2781 DAIKHVNDLAK

-2811 VVEESLNADGG
+2811 VVEESTNANGG

-2877 NDTDAVNKG
+2877 NPDDAVNKG
-2886 QLNKVDTKVSNV
+2886 QLDKVDTKVSNV

-3038 KGPNGNVE
+3038 KGANGNVE

>member
-67 PGIYINDGPDEGCL
+67 PGIYINDGTDTGCL
-81 VVPDAPTGIYGLTRD
+81 AVPDAQGPNVGIHGISGGVPSAALSLLGPSQVVPDRSYYGLDVMKPCLSST
-96 NISAANTML
+96 AANATEE
-105 KPGNLMPDRTI
+105 R
-116 FGLDKMSPCESSGNG
+116 S
-131 VHAFDTQTNRTLFY
+131 TQTNRTLFY
-145 GKTHRVDTANNG
+145 GKNG
-157 SKNLTLGGRLD
+157 PTSVNDNGAKNLTLGGRLD

-176 GDRGTN
+176 GDRGVN

-195 TTLADANKKL
+195 TTLDDTNKH
-205 NSISIGVDTGAS
+205 T
-217 DSNAIAIGANTSAAG
+217 NAIAIGVNTATTAEGAVAISAE
-232 SNSSAIGLNAKATTD
+232 AKART
-247 SSIAIGTTAEAGG
+247 SYSIAIGRNATAGG
-260 PAVNATLLG
+260 DMVPPSNETG
-269 TKAIAIGYETKALGT
+269 GAIAIGRNSLSNYIGAIALGNGAEVSSAKPDGKTTDGIAIGTKALVDNYRGM
-284 SNVAL
+284 
-289 GYGSVAENGHDSIA
+289 
-303 IGIKAKTSNIKSIA
+303 A
-317 IGAYSEASGVQSTV
+317 IGAQSQAKGSQSIVLANNAPDAKVSVASG
-331 ISDNYGAA
+331 I
-339 TAVSTA
+339 
-345 SGTRS
+345 RS
-350 QVYGAETNVSGNNSV
+350 QVYGVESEASGTDAV
-365 AIGDTNKVAS
+365 AIGYKNTVAAH
-375 NRTYVMGNNINA
+375 RTYAIGNEINVA
-387 ATGTDD
+387 KEAEEA
-393 SLAFGTK
+393 LAFGTR
-400 AGVGGANAIAL
+400 AH
-411 GNTAKATKEN
+411 
-421 TIAQGTESVVYGKN
+421 
-435 SVSIGYKAVSGIET
+435 VSGAYQI
-449 PTPTQ
+449 
-454 TNAFSVS
+454 SLGS
-461 IGNETE
+461 
-467 AIDASTIAIGD
+467 DAGADAVAANTSGIAIGR
-478 KAKAKGGVD
+478 
-487 ALAVGTQA
+487 
-495 NAMTYKAL
+495 N
-503 AIGAYSQATGRQSTV
+503 
-518 IGNDIQGQP
+518 
-527 SIASGTR
+527 
-534 SQILGVQSNVSGDN
+534 
-548 SVSIGDTNTVASV
+548 
-561 RTYAMGNNINVAA
+561 
-574 GADDSLAFGTKASV
+574 
-588 AGINTIAMGNTTQ
+588 
-601 ASANYAIAVGNTAQA
+601 
-616 TAEHATAIGNKS
+616 
-628 VASNVSAIALG
+628 
-639 RQAQATDENAVALGA
+639 
-654 DSKADGHSSFAGAVG
+654 
-669 SSSAGTRQ
+669 
-677 VSIGHYAGN
+677 
-686 NTEGSSTPAKP
+686 
-697 ADYAVF
+697 
-703 IGNYAGS
+703 
-710 DAAGTNGNTNGVAI
+710 
-724 GSEAGRYLQ
+724 AGRYGQ
-733 SGSNNTA
+733 SGILNTA
-740 IGSQAGQ
+740 IGASSGQYISGSYNIAMGTGAGSGTDAEKLAASQTISIGHNAKASKHTAIAMGTTAQARTEKSVALGENAIAGDTAAPTVKKGEYSTAIGSNTTALGYGATAVGSITKAKVNYATALGHEAEASGSGETSLGYGAGANSTSPNGNRNGVNVGTNAGRYAISGGNNVAVGISAGQ
-747 YVEGSLNA
+747 YVEGD
-755 SLGQGAGKYVKGN
+755 
-768 NNIAMGTQAG
+768 NNIAQGYSAGYYIKGNENVSIGTNANVG
-778 TGTATEKLEVS
+778 SATEKLEVS
-789 GTTAIGNTAKALTN
+789 KT
-803 DSVAIGTTAKSG
+803 VAIGSDAK
-815 KVDKFSGER
+815 
-824 SVAIGAYSEA
+824 
-834 LGTGGIAIGDS
+834 TS
-845 AATTNGHNGVAIGV
+845 A
-859 YSKTQNEKAISI
+859 
-871 GAFNKATGAQSIV
+871 
-884 IAGNYDLK
+884 
-892 NSDGV
+892 
-897 SVASGTRATVIGA
+897 
-910 ETTVSGNNSVAI
+910 NNA
-922 GDTNTV
+922 
-928 ASARTYALGNNI
+928 
-940 NAAAGTDDS
+940 
-949 LVFGTRAAVGA
+949 
-960 RDTIAMGNTA
+960 IAMGNTA
-970 QSKTRHSIA
+970 QAKTTHSIA
-979 IGQDAS
+979 IGQNAS
-985 AGDDSANAEQKGVS
+985 AGDDSANTEQKGVS
-999 AVAIGHGAQANYYD
+999 AVAIGHGAKANYYD

-1102 TNNVASN
+1102 TNNVASA
-1109 RTYAIGNNINIAEA
+1109 RTYALGNNINVA
-1123 AVDSLA
+1123 AGADDSLA
-1129 FGTKA
+1129 FGTSA
-1134 GVKSARS
+1134 NVK
-1141 IAIGTEASA
+1141 GQ
-1150 GSTDTTYN
+1150 D
-1158 PLGDIRATAIGSE
+1158 
-1171 AKANGLRSIALGD
+1171 
-1184 VAVASERYGTALG
+1184 
-1197 SSSNVSAAYGTA
+1197 
-1209 VGFENRVSGDGGFA
+1209 
-1223 AGTHSVAAGRQQIS
+1223 QIS
-1237 IGHFAGDNV
+1237 IGHN
-1246 ANSGVPAKA
+1246 
-1255 ADYGVFIGRYA
+1255 
-1266 GSDAAGATGNNYG
+1266 AGADAVATAKNAYG
-1279 IAIGAEAGRYQQGGE
+1279 IALGLNAGRYQQGGE

-1395 VGQAAQ
+1395 VGQAVQ

-1455 NSYTA
+1455 GSYNA
-1460 AGLPNAANGTVS
+1460 AGVPNAANGTVS
-1472 VGSVGKERQIQ
+1472 VGSAGKERQIQ

-1510 SNFATGVKNVLGGD
+1510 NNFAGDVKTKLGGN
-1524 AAVDNAGNLT
+1524 AALGNDGHLT
-1534 MSNIG
+1534 MTNIG
-1539 GTGKGNVN
+1539 GTGKDNVN

-1566 PTTNADG
+1566 PTTNTDG

-1600 GVTIAGG
+1600 GVTITGG

-1631 AGSKDAVNGGQLAEV
+1631 AGSTDAVNGGQLAEV

-1660 NPTALTATKAGDTV
+1660 NPTALTANKVGNTV

-1695 AAADEGKLVSAKTV
+1695 ATADEGKLVSAKTV

-1817 NGPSVTDT
+1817 NGPSVTDA

-1854 LAAVKAKADSA
+1854 LAEVKAKADSA
-1865 VQDIKSGD
+1865 VQDVKSGD
-1873 EKALSVTKA
+1873 ENALTAVKDPNTNIVTV
-1882 GNTYTITPNLS
+1882 TPKLS

-1906 TTPEEKGKLVT
+1906 TTPADKGKLVT

-2059 IGPDAKIDPAT
+2059 IGPDAAIDPAT

-2232 KDPSTNIVTVTPK
+2232 KDPNTNIVTVTPK
-2245 LSGNLVDANGNI
+2245 LSGDLVDANGNI
-2257 TAPTTPEEKGK
+2257 TAPTTPADKGK

-2389 PTDAVNKGQ
+2389 PTDAVNKSQ

-2404 IADSAVKSVDV
+2404 VADSAVKSVNV

-2477 TNVALGAVSP
+2477 TNVAPGAVTP

-2495 SQLYNVADN
+2495 GQLYNVANN
-2504 VKDLIGPDAVIDPA
+2504 VKDLIGPDATIDPA

-2567 NIVVEESLN
+2567 NIVVEESTN

-2635 NPNDAVNKGQLDK
+2635 NPNDAVNKGQLDAVK
-2648 VAGVADSAVKSV
+2648 GVADSAVKSV
-2660 KAADGEQ
+2660 DVANGEQ

-2696 TTVNNDGLTIA
+2696 STLNNDGLTIA

-2719 GDKKI
+2719 ADKKI

-2737 DAVNGGQLHNVAK
+2737 DAVNGGQLYDVAKNVADLV
-2750 GVADVLGGDAAVD
+2750 GPDAKIDPAT
-2763 GDGKVTMTNI
+2763 GKVTVADPAKGI
-2773 GETGKGNV
+2773 GETGKGNIG
-2781 NDAIKHVNDLAK
+2781 DAIKHVNDAAK
-2793 NAADTAKKH
+2793 AAADTAKKH

-2811 VVEESLNADGG
+2811 VVEESTNADGG

-2877 NDTDAVNKG
+2877 NPNDAVNKG
-2886 QLNKVDTKVSNV
+2886 QLDKVDTKVSNV

-3000 TNTTTYTVDV
+3000 SNTTTYTVDV

-3038 KGPNGNVE
+3038 KGANGNVE

>member
-67 PGIYINDGPDEGCL
+67 PGIYINDGTDTGCL
-81 VVPDAPTGIYGLTRD
+81 AIPDAQGPNVGIHGISGGVPSPALSLLGPSQVVPDGSYYGLDVMKPCLSST
-96 NISAANTML
+96 SANATEE
-105 KPGNLMPDRTI
+105 R
-116 FGLDKMSPCESSGNG
+116 S
-131 VHAFDTQTNRTLFY
+131 TQTNRTLFY
-145 GKTHRVDTANNG
+145 GKNG
-157 SKNLTLGGRLD
+157 PTSVNDNGAKNLTLGGRLD

-375 NRTYVMGNNINA
+375 NRTY
-387 ATGTDD
+387 
-393 SLAFGTK
+393 
-400 AGVGGANAIAL
+400 
-411 GNTAKATKEN
+411 
-421 TIAQGTESVVYGKN
+421 
-435 SVSIGYKAVSGIET
+435 
-449 PTPTQ
+449 
-454 TNAFSVS
+454 
-461 IGNETE
+461 
-467 AIDASTIAIGD
+467 
-478 KAKAKGGVD
+478 
-487 ALAVGTQA
+487 
-495 NAMTYKAL
+495 
-503 AIGAYSQATGRQSTV
+503 
-518 IGNDIQGQP
+518 
-527 SIASGTR
+527 
-534 SQILGVQSNVSGDN
+534 
-548 SVSIGDTNTVASV
+548 
-561 RTYAMGNNINVAA
+561 
-574 GADDSLAFGTKASV
+574 
-588 AGINTIAMGNTTQ
+588 
-601 ASANYAIAVGNTAQA
+601 
-616 TAEHATAIGNKS
+616 
-628 VASNVSAIALG
+628 
-639 RQAQATDENAVALGA
+639 
-654 DSKADGHSSFAGAVG
+654 
-669 SSSAGTRQ
+669 
-677 VSIGHYAGN
+677 
-686 NTEGSSTPAKP
+686 
-697 ADYAVF
+697 
-703 IGNYAGS
+703 
-710 DAAGTNGNTNGVAI
+710 
-724 GSEAGRYLQ
+724 
-733 SGSNNTA
+733 
-740 IGSQAGQ
+740 
-747 YVEGSLNA
+747 
-755 SLGQGAGKYVKGN
+755 
-768 NNIAMGTQAG
+768 
-778 TGTATEKLEVS
+778 
-789 GTTAIGNTAKALTN
+789 
-803 DSVAIGTTAKSG
+803 
-815 KVDKFSGER
+815 
-824 SVAIGAYSEA
+824 
-834 LGTGGIAIGDS
+834 
-845 AATTNGHNGVAIGV
+845 
-859 YSKTQNEKAISI
+859 
-871 GAFNKATGAQSIV
+871 
-884 IAGNYDLK
+884 
-892 NSDGV
+892 
-897 SVASGTRATVIGA
+897 
-910 ETTVSGNNSVAI
+910 
-922 GDTNTV
+922 
-928 ASARTYALGNNI
+928 
-940 NAAAGTDDS
+940 
-949 LVFGTRAAVGA
+949 
-960 RDTIAMGNTA
+960 
-970 QSKTRHSIA
+970 
-979 IGQDAS
+979 
-985 AGDDSANAEQKGVS
+985 
-999 AVAIGHGAQANYYD
+999 
-1013 AIAIGARATVA
+1013 
-1024 PAAGNT
+1024 
-1030 TAADSIAIGVEAT
+1030 
-1043 ADNYK
+1043 
-1048 TTAIGTYARA
+1048 
-1058 KGRQS
+1058 
-1063 TVIANNVQ
+1063 
-1071 GSNYSTAS
+1071 
-1079 GDRSQVYGVETT
+1079 
-1091 VSGNNSVAIGD
+1091 
-1102 TNNVASN
+1102 
-1109 RTYAIGNNINIAEA
+1109 AIGNNINIAEA

-1141 IAIGTEASA
+1141 IAIGAEASA

-1171 AKANGLRSIALGD
+1171 AKANGLRTVALGD

-1209 VGFENRVSGDGGFA
+1209 VGFENHVSGEGGFA
-1223 AGTHSVAAGRQQIS
+1223 AGTHSVATGRQQIS

-1266 GSDAAGATGNNYG
+1266 GSDAAGATGNTSG
-1279 IAIGAEAGRYQQGGE
+1279 VAIGMEAGRYGQGGSR
-1294 DNYAIGQNAG
+1294 NTAIGEQAG
-1304 QYVNGT
+1304 QYVNG
-1310 HSVALGLNAGSHIE
+1310 SH
-1324 GDGNFAAADGAGNYI
+1324 
-1339 KGRNNIA
+1339 NIA
-1346 IGNNA
+1346 MGTNA
-1351 GSGAAGAIVE
+1351 GSGTDAEKLEVSNTAAIGNAAKALTDDSISIGRDSKAGKVDKFDGKKSIAIGYASEAMGSNAIALGSNAATNNGHDSIAMGTYAKTNGEKTISIGAYNTAEGAQSIVIAGNYDASTGSNRSTTTAAARRAIV
-1361 ADRTISVGTRTQ
+1361 VGPESHAT
-1373 ARGDNAVAIG
+1373 AEDAVAIG
-1383 TDSKAL
+1383 NKNTVASARTYAMGNNINVAAGADDSL
-1389 AVDATA
+1389 AFGTRAA
-1395 VGQAAQ
+1395 VGAANTVAIGANANAAQ
-1401 ASAEKTVAVGQGAKA
+1401 
-1416 TERFTVAM
+1416 
-1424 GHNAT
+1424 
-1429 ASHANSVALGTN
+1429 ANSVALGAG
-1441 SATSDVHTGAYTLN
+1441 SATSAPHTGDYTLN

-1472 VGSVGKERQIQ
+1472 VGAAGKERQIQ

-1497 INGSQLYATNNYM
+1497 INGSQLYATNNYL
-1510 SNFATGVKNVLGGD
+1510 SNLAGGVENVLGGD

-1547 DAIAAANTKVAAGD
+1547 DAIAAANTKVAAGE

-1600 GVTIAGG
+1600 GVTIANG
-1607 PSVKKDGINAG
+1607 PSITKSGINA
-1618 DKKITGVADGNVA
+1618 
-1631 AGSKDAVNGGQLAEV
+1631 NGR
-1646 KAKADS
+1646 
-1652 AVQDVVSS
+1652 
-1660 NPTALTATKAGDTV
+1660 
-1674 TLTPN
+1674 
-1679 FIAGDLVNADG
+1679 
-1690 TVNDP
+1690 
-1695 AAADEGKLVSAKTV
+1695 
-1709 ADALKANHFV
+1709 
-1719 VDTKANGGAVDAA
+1719 
-1732 SEENAKVGSG
+1732 
-1742 NKVTFEAGKNLV
+1742 KVTGLV
-1754 AQQTNTANGGATVN
+1754 
-1768 YKLSDTLENLVSVK
+1768 D
-1782 SAEIEAGIG
+1782 
-1791 PNKVVLNNN
+1791 
-1800 GVKVG
+1800 G
-1805 DSTLNDKGLTIN
+1805 DIN
-1817 NGPSVTDT
+1817 VT
-1825 GIDAGNKKIT
+1825 
-1835 GVADG
+1835 
-1840 NVAAGSTDAVNGGQ
+1840 STDAVNGSQ
-1854 LAAVKAKADSA
+1854 LHATNTKLADVENTANTA
-1865 VQDIKSGD
+1865 VQEIESANPD
-1873 EKALSVTKA
+1873 ALSVKKDGTKV
-1882 GNTYTITPNLS
+1882 TLTPNVIA
-1893 GDLVDANGNITAP
+1893 GDLVDPATGAVN
-1906 TTPEEKGKLVT
+1906 TPAAGDAGKLVT

-1922 EALANTHFVVD
+1922 NALANTHFVVD
-1933 TKATDGELDAAS
+1933 TKATDGELDTAS
-1945 QADQKIKASNKVT
+1945 QADQKIKSGNKVT

-1984 SISLKEVK
+1984 SISLTQVTAGTGANQVVLGNDGVK
-1992 VGEGSA
+1992 VGGKTYINNDGLNANGNKITNVANGVDPTDAVNKGQLDAVKGVADSAVKSVDVANGEQNLVVDNTDAKNPKLSLKKDLTLDSVKAGDSTLNTDGLTIAGGPSVKKDGINAGNKTITGVADGNVAAGSTDAVNGGQLAEVKSKADSAVQNVVSA
-1998 NEVVLNNNGVNVAGN
+1998 NPTALTANKVGDTVTLTPNFIAGDLVNADGTVNTPAAADEGKLVSAKAVADALKANHFVVDTKGNTETGSEADAKVGSSNKVTFEAGKNLTAKQANTANGGATVKFSLQDDISLNSVTAGAGDNQVVLNDAGVNVGN
-2013 TYINKDGLNA
+2013 KNYINKDGLNA
-2023 NDKKITNVAPG
+2023 NGNKVANVKAG
-2034 AVTAAS
+2034 DVSATS
-2040 KDAVNGSQLYN
+2040 TDAVNGAQLHN
-2051 VANNVKDL
+2051 VATSVANVLGGNAAVDGNGNVTSSD
-2059 IGPDAKIDPAT
+2059 IGGT
-2070 GKVTVA
+2070 GANTV
-2076 DPAKGIGETGKGN
+2076 D
-2089 IGDAIKHVNDA
+2089 DAIKAVNA
-2100 AKAAAETAAKHTTV
+2100 TAAKHTTV

-2164 PSVTRGGIDAGN
+2164 PSVTRGGIDAGD

-2184 GDVSAT
+2184 GDVSAN
-2190 SQEAVNG
+2190 SKEAVNG

-2232 KDPSTNIVTVTPK
+2232 KDPNTNIVTVTPK
-2245 LSGNLVDANGNI
+2245 LSGDLVDANGNI
-2257 TAPTTPEEKGK
+2257 TAPATPADKGK

-2284 VVDTKATDGELDAA
+2284 VVDTKATDGELDGA

-2369 NNAGLNA
+2369 NNDGLNA
-2376 NGNKITNVADGVD
+2376 NNKPISNVADGVK

-2404 IADSAVKSVDV
+2404 VADSAVKSVDVANGEQNLVVDNSDPKNPKLSLKKDLTVDSVKAGDSTLNTDGLTIAGGPSVKKDGINAGDKTITNVAPGAVTPTSKDAVNGGQLYNVANNVKDLIGPDATIDPATGKVTVADPVKGIGETGKGNIGDAIKHVNDAAKAAADTAKKHTTVEQGDNIVVEESLNADGGKHYKVSTARDLNVDSVKAGDTTVNNDGVTIAGGPSVTKGGINAGGNTITNVADGVNPNDAVNKGQLDAVKGVADSAVKSVDV

-2464 VKKDGINAGDKTI
+2464 VKKDGIDAADKKI
-2477 TNVALGAVSP
+2477 TNVAAGDVAEN
-2487 TSKDAVNG
+2487 SKDAVNG
-2495 SQLYNVADN
+2495 GQLYDVAKNVADL
-2504 VKDLIGPDAVIDPA
+2504 VGPDAKIDPA
-2518 TGKVTVADPAKGI
+2518 TGKVTVTDPAKGI

-2536 GNIGDAIKHVNDAAK
+2536 GNIGDAIKHVNDLAK
-2551 AAADTAKKHT
+2551 NAADTAKKHT

-2567 NIVVEESLN
+2567 NIVVEESTN
-2576 ADGGK
+2576 AEGGK

-2587 AKDLNVDSVK
+2587 AKNLNVDSVK

-2648 VAGVADSAVKSV
+2648 V
-2660 KAADGEQ
+2660 
-2667 NLVVDNSDPKNPKL
+2667 
-2681 SLKKDL
+2681 
-2687 TVDSVKAGD
+2687 
-2696 TTVNNDGLTIA
+2696 
-2707 GGPSVKKDGIDA
+2707 
-2719 GDKKI
+2719 
-2724 TNVAAGDVAENSK
+2724 
-2737 DAVNGGQLHNVAK
+2737 
-2750 GVADVLGGDAAVD
+2750 
-2763 GDGKVTMTNI
+2763 
-2773 GETGKGNV
+2773 
-2781 NDAIKHVNDLAK
+2781 
-2793 NAADTAKKH
+2793 
-2802 TTVEQGDNI
+2802 
-2811 VVEESLNADGG
+2811 
-2822 KHYKVSTA
+2822 
-2830 KDLNVDSVKAGDTT
+2830 
-2844 VNNDGVT
+2844 
-2851 IAGGPSVTKGGINA
+2851 
-2865 GGNTITNVADGV
+2865 
-2877 NDTDAVNKG
+2877 
-2886 QLNKVDTKVSNV
+2886 DTKVSNV
-2898 AQNVVNVLGGDAAV
+2898 AQNVVNVLGGDATV

-3000 TNTTTYTVDV
+3000 SNTTTYTVDV

-3038 KGPNGNVE
+3038 KGANGNVE

>member
-67 PGIYINDGPDEGCL
+67 PGIYINDGKSDDGCL
-81 VVPDAPTGIYGLTRD
+81 ALPDASGPNVGIYG
-96 NISAANTML
+96 ISNAGGGINVSILA
-105 KPGNLMPDRTI
+105 PGQVAPNKDYFAMNA
-116 FGLDKMSPCESSGNG
+116 MAPCLSSGN
-131 VHAFDTQTNRTLFY
+131 AAQALDTQTNRTLFY
-145 GKTHRVDTANNG
+145 GNDSYGHGTITNNG
-157 SKNLTLGGRLD
+157 AKNLTLGGRLD

-195 TTLADANKKL
+195 TTLDDANKKENAISIGVNTKATEVWATAIGANAVASGGSASQALGYDAVASGKSAIAQGYHSHANGQSAVAIGDNAKASSIATVSIGYMANGQVVDVDKDNTPSTTKATYGTAVGHYAGADYTGTDNESITALGNHAGRYGEGGRINTAVGSHAGMYVKGSQNVAMGNYAGSGDATKKLEASNTVSIGSFAKASGENGVAMGYVSAASGIGSIALGKSAEATDQRAIAMGENARAGNEASMALGYNSSAKGSKQVSIGLGAGALKKATDAGAELATFVGHYAGADNAAATGNAQGVAVGVNAGRYGVAGIRNVAVGSNTGQTVNGDDNTSIGYNSGRSVEGAGNFSGGL
-205 NSISIGVDTGAS
+205 NSGVFVKGSNNVALGSNAGNGTAAQALEVNNTTSIGNNAKALTDDSISIGRDSKAGKVDKFDGKKSIAIGYAS
-217 DSNAIAIGANTSAAG
+217 EAMGSNAIALG
-232 SNSSAIGLNAKATTD
+232 SNAAT
-247 SSIAIGTTAEAGG
+247 
-260 PAVNATLLG
+260 N
-269 TKAIAIGYETKALGT
+269 
-284 SNVAL
+284 
-289 GYGSVAENGHDSIA
+289 NGHDSIA
-303 IGIKAKTSNIKSIA
+303 MGTYAKTNGEKTIS
-317 IGAYSEASGVQSTV
+317 IGAYNTAEGAQSIVIAGNYDASTGSNRSTTTAAAKRAIV
-331 ISDNYGAA
+331 VGPESHA
-339 TAVSTA
+339 TAEDA
-345 SGTRS
+345 
-350 QVYGAETNVSGNNSV
+350 V
-365 AIGDTNKVAS
+365 AIGNKNTVAS
-375 NRTYVMGNNINA
+375 ARTYVMGNNINA
-387 ATGTDD
+387 AAGTND

-561 RTYAMGNNINVAA
+561 RTYAMGNNISVSANAS
-574 GADDSLAFGTKASV
+574 DSLALG
-588 AGINTIAMGNTTQ
+588 
-601 ASANYAIAVGNTAQA
+601 SAVKVDGD
-616 TAEHATAIGNKS
+616 
-628 VASNVSAIALG
+628 SAIALG
-639 RQAQATDENAVALGA
+639 KNAAA
-654 DSKADGHSSFAGAVG
+654 
-669 SSSAGTRQ
+669 
-677 VSIGHYAGN
+677 AGN
-686 NTEGSSTPAKP
+686 NQ
-697 ADYAVF
+697 
-703 IGNYAGS
+703 I
-710 DAAGTNGNTNGVAI
+710 AI
-724 GSEAGRYLQ
+724 GVNAAR
-733 SGSNNTA
+733 NTT
-740 IGSQAGQ
+740 G
-747 YVEGSLNA
+747 
-755 SLGQGAGKYVKGN
+755 GANHSSVY
-768 NNIAMGTQAG
+768 
-778 TGTATEKLEVS
+778 
-789 GTTAIGNTAKALTN
+789 
-803 DSVAIGTTAKSG
+803 SVAIGTNAGADNVSTAQDGNTEGVAIGYNAGRHVGTGIHNSAIGLNSG
-815 KVDKFSGER
+815 MYIQGSDNIAFGSNAGSGQKDAVLDINR
-824 SVAIGAYSEA
+824 TVAIGANA
-834 LGTGGIAIGDS
+834 LS
-845 AATTNGHNGVAIGV
+845 
-859 YSKTQNEKAISI
+859 SKNNAVSI
-871 GAFNKATGAQSIV
+871 GGNSKAQDIS
-884 IAGNYDLK
+884 
-892 NSDGV
+892 
-897 SVASGTRATVIGA
+897 
-910 ETTVSGNNSVAI
+910 SVAI
-922 GDTNTV
+922 GDT
-928 ASARTYALGNNI
+928 A
-940 NAAAGTDDS
+940 
-949 LVFGTRAAVGA
+949 
-960 RDTIAMGNTA
+960 
-970 QSKTRHSIA
+970 
-979 IGQDAS
+979 
-985 AGDDSANAEQKGVS
+985 
-999 AVAIGHGAQANYYD
+999 
-1013 AIAIGARATVA
+1013 
-1024 PAAGNT
+1024 
-1030 TAADSIAIGVEAT
+1030 TAA
-1043 ADNYK
+1043 N
-1048 TTAIGTYARA
+1048 
-1058 KGRQS
+1058 
-1063 TVIANNVQ
+1063 
-1071 GSNYSTAS
+1071 
-1079 GDRSQVYGVETT
+1079 
-1091 VSGNNSVAIGD
+1091 
-1102 TNNVASN
+1102 
-1109 RTYAIGNNINIAEA
+1109 
-1123 AVDSLA
+1123 
-1129 FGTKA
+1129 
-1134 GVKSARS
+1134 
-1141 IAIGTEASA
+1141 
-1150 GSTDTTYN
+1150 
-1158 PLGDIRATAIGSE
+1158 
-1171 AKANGLRSIALGD
+1171 
-1184 VAVASERYGTALG
+1184 
-1197 SSSNVSAAYGTA
+1197 
-1209 VGFENRVSGDGGFA
+1209 
-1223 AGTHSVAAGRQQIS
+1223 
-1237 IGHFAGDNV
+1237 
-1246 ANSGVPAKA
+1246 
-1255 ADYGVFIGRYA
+1255 
-1266 GSDAAGATGNNYG
+1266 
-1279 IAIGAEAGRYQQGGE
+1279 
-1294 DNYAIGQNAG
+1294 
-1304 QYVNGT
+1304 
-1310 HSVALGLNAGSHIE
+1310 
-1324 GDGNFAAADGAGNYI
+1324 
-1339 KGRNNIA
+1339 
-1346 IGNNA
+1346 
-1351 GSGAAGAIVE
+1351 
-1361 ADRTISVGTRTQ
+1361 
-1373 ARGDNAVAIG
+1373 
-1383 TDSKAL
+1383 
-1389 AVDATA
+1389 
-1395 VGQAAQ
+1395 
-1401 ASAEKTVAVGQGAKA
+1401 
-1416 TERFTVAM
+1416 
-1424 GHNAT
+1424 
-1429 ASHANSVALGTN
+1429 ANSVALGARST
-1441 SATSDVHTGAYTLN
+1441 TSDVHTGAYTLN

-1460 AGLPNAANGTVS
+1460 AGLPVAANGTVS
-1472 VGSVGKERQIQ
+1472 VGSAGKERQIQ

-1497 INGSQLYATNNYM
+1497 INGSQLYATNNYL
-1510 SNFATGVKNVLGGD
+1510 SNLAGGVKNVLGGD

-1547 DAIAAANTKVAAGD
+1547 DAIAAANTKVAAGE

-1566 PTTNADG
+1566 PTTNTDG

-1618 DKKITGVADGNVA
+1618 NKKVTGVADGNVA
-1631 AGSKDAVNGGQLAEV
+1631 AGSTDAVNGGQLAEV

-1660 NPTALTATKAGDTV
+1660 NPTALTANKVGNTV

-1690 TVNDP
+1690 TVKDP

-1719 VDTKANGGAVDAA
+1719 VDTKANGGKVETG
-1732 SEENAKVGSG
+1732 SEADAKVGSG

-1754 AQQTNTANGGATVN
+1754 AKQANTANGGATVN

-1906 TTPEEKGKLVT
+1906 TTPADKGKLVT

-2059 IGPDAKIDPAT
+2059 IGPDAAIDPAT

-2232 KDPSTNIVTVTPK
+2232 KDPNTNIVTVTPK
-2245 LSGNLVDANGNI
+2245 LSGDLVDTNGNI

-2347 GEGANQVVLGNDGV
+2347 GEGANQVVLNDKGV
-2361 KVGGNTYI
+2361 NVGGNTYI
-2369 NNAGLNA
+2369 NNDGLNA

-2389 PTDAVNKGQ
+2389 PKDAVNKGQ

-2404 IADSAVKSVDV
+2404 VADSAVKSVDV

-2464 VKKDGINAGDKTI
+2464 VKKDGI
-2477 TNVALGAVSP
+2477 
-2487 TSKDAVNG
+2487 
-2495 SQLYNVADN
+2495 
-2504 VKDLIGPDAVIDPA
+2504 
-2518 TGKVTVADPAKGI
+2518 
-2531 GETGK
+2531 
-2536 GNIGDAIKHVNDAAK
+2536 
-2551 AAADTAKKHT
+2551 
-2561 TVEQGD
+2561 
-2567 NIVVEESLN
+2567 
-2576 ADGGK
+2576 
-2581 HYKVST
+2581 
-2587 AKDLNVDSVK
+2587 
-2597 AGDTTV
+2597 
-2603 NNDGVTIAGGPS
+2603 
-2615 VTKGGI
+2615 
-2621 NAGGNTITNVADGV
+2621 
-2635 NPNDAVNKGQLDK
+2635 
-2648 VAGVADSAVKSV
+2648 
-2660 KAADGEQ
+2660 
-2667 NLVVDNSDPKNPKL
+2667 
-2681 SLKKDL
+2681 
-2687 TVDSVKAGD
+2687 
-2696 TTVNNDGLTIA
+2696 
-2707 GGPSVKKDGIDA
+2707 DA

-2737 DAVNGGQLHNVAK
+2737 DAVNGGQLYDVAKNVADLV
-2750 GVADVLGGDAAVD
+2750 GPDAKIDPAT
-2763 GDGKVTMTNI
+2763 GKVTVADPAKGI
-2773 GETGKGNV
+2773 GETGKGNIG
-2781 NDAIKHVNDLAK
+2781 DAIKHVNDLAK

-2851 IAGGPSVTKGGINA
+2851 INNGPSMTKDGINA
-2865 GGNTITNVADGV
+2865 NNTKVTNVADGV
-2877 NDTDAVNKG
+2877 DAADAVNKG
-2886 QLNKVDTKVSNV
+2886 QLDKVDTKVSNV
-2898 AQNVVNVLGGDAAV
+2898 AQNVVNVLGGDATV

>member
-67 PGIYINDGPDEGCL
+67 PGIYINDGTDTGCL
-81 VVPDAPTGIYGLTRD
+81 AVPDAQGPNVGIHGISGGVPSAALSLLGPSQVVPDRSYYGLDVMKPCLSST
-96 NISAANTML
+96 AANATEE
-105 KPGNLMPDRTI
+105 R
-116 FGLDKMSPCESSGNG
+116 S
-131 VHAFDTQTNRTLFY
+131 TQTNRTLFY
-145 GKTHRVDTANNG
+145 GKNG
-157 SKNLTLGGRLD
+157 PTSVNDNGAKNLTLGGRLD

-176 GDRGTN
+176 GDRGVN
-182 GAGATNSI
+182 GTGATNSI

-195 TTLADANKKL
+195 TTLDEANKKL
-205 NSISIGVDTGAS
+205 NSISIGVDAGAS
-217 DSNAIAIGANTSAAG
+217 ATGSTAIGANAKARAEYSVALGDSAVSGDNTIGAVNGGGGAIAIGRQSIANNYNAIAIGMSASVSPAAG
-232 SNSSAIGLNAKATTD
+232 VTTASD
-247 SSIAIGTTAEAGG
+247 GIAIGSETVVDNYKGI
-260 PAVNATLLG
+260 AV
-269 TKAIAIGYETKALGT
+269 
-284 SNVAL
+284 
-289 GYGSVAENGHDSIA
+289 
-303 IGIKAKTSNIKSIA
+303 
-317 IGAYSEASGVQSTV
+317 GAYSQAKGRQSTV
-331 ISDNYGAA
+331 IANNVQGSNY
-339 TAVSTA
+339 STA

-365 AIGDTNKVAS
+365 AIGDTNTVAS
-375 NRTYVMGNNINA
+375 DRTYVMGNNINA
-387 ATGTDD
+387 AAGTND

-400 AGVGGANAIAL
+400 ASVGGANAIAL

-548 SVSIGDTNTVASV
+548 SVSIGDTNTVASA

-574 GADDSLAFGTKASV
+574 GVDDALAFGTKAAV
-588 AGINTIAMGNTTQ
+588 GGTNAIALGNT
-601 ASANYAIAVGNTAQA
+601 ASAAINNAIAVGQASSSTGNSAIAIGTKASAQGDSA
-616 TAEHATAIGNKS
+616 VAHGVESAAIAQSSTAIGFRAK
-628 VASNVSAIALG
+628 
-639 RQAQATDENAVALGA
+639 AQGYE
-654 DSKADGHSSFAGAVG
+654 
-669 SSSAGTRQ
+669 Q
-677 VSIGHYAGN
+677 VSIGSNAGN
-686 NTEGSSTPAKP
+686 SSPAN
-697 ADYAVF
+697 AENYGAVF
-703 IGNYAGS
+703 IGRHAG
-710 DAAGTNGNTNGVAI
+710 
-724 GSEAGRYLQ
+724 
-733 SGSNNTA
+733 
-740 IGSQAGQ
+740 
-747 YVEGSLNA
+747 
-755 SLGQGAGKYVKGN
+755 
-768 NNIAMGTQAG
+768 
-778 TGTATEKLEVS
+778 
-789 GTTAIGNTAKALTN
+789 
-803 DSVAIGTTAKSG
+803 
-815 KVDKFSGER
+815 
-824 SVAIGAYSEA
+824 
-834 LGTGGIAIGDS
+834 
-845 AATTNGHNGVAIGV
+845 
-859 YSKTQNEKAISI
+859 
-871 GAFNKATGAQSIV
+871 
-884 IAGNYDLK
+884 
-892 NSDGV
+892 
-897 SVASGTRATVIGA
+897 
-910 ETTVSGNNSVAI
+910 SGNNSATGNTDGVSIGSNAGQNAVSGIKNVAI
-922 GDTNTV
+922 GPTTGQNVEGNQNLALSTNAGNSV
-928 ASARTYALGNNI
+928 KGDNNLAMMVGAGNNI
-940 NAAAGTDDS
+940 
-949 LVFGTRAAVGA
+949 
-960 RDTIAMGNTA
+960 
-970 QSKTRHSIA
+970 
-979 IGQDAS
+979 
-985 AGDDSANAEQKGVS
+985 E
-999 AVAIGHGAQANYYD
+999 
-1013 AIAIGARATVA
+1013 
-1024 PAAGNT
+1024 
-1030 TAADSIAIGVEAT
+1030 
-1043 ADNYK
+1043 
-1048 TTAIGTYARA
+1048 
-1058 KGRQS
+1058 
-1063 TVIANNVQ
+1063 
-1071 GSNYSTAS
+1071 
-1079 GDRSQVYGVETT
+1079 
-1091 VSGNNSVAIGD
+1091 
-1102 TNNVASN
+1102 
-1109 RTYAIGNNINIAEA
+1109 
-1123 AVDSLA
+1123 
-1129 FGTKA
+1129 
-1134 GVKSARS
+1134 
-1141 IAIGTEASA
+1141 
-1150 GSTDTTYN
+1150 
-1158 PLGDIRATAIGSE
+1158 
-1171 AKANGLRSIALGD
+1171 
-1184 VAVASERYGTALG
+1184 
-1197 SSSNVSAAYGTA
+1197 
-1209 VGFENRVSGDGGFA
+1209 GG
-1223 AGTHSVAAGRQQIS
+1223 
-1237 IGHFAGDNV
+1237 
-1246 ANSGVPAKA
+1246 
-1255 ADYGVFIGRYA
+1255 
-1266 GSDAAGATGNNYG
+1266 
-1279 IAIGAEAGRYQQGGE
+1279 
-1294 DNYAIGQNAG
+1294 
-1304 QYVNGT
+1304 
-1310 HSVALGLNAGSHIE
+1310 
-1324 GDGNFAAADGAGNYI
+1324 
-1339 KGRNNIA
+1339 NNIA
-1346 IGNNA
+1346 IGTNA
-1351 GSGAAGAIVE
+1351 NSGTPTTKRVVTNSIAMGAN
-1361 ADRTISVGTRTQ
+1361 TQ
-1373 ARGDNAVAIG
+1373 ATSNNTIAIGPQARALAADAVALG
-1383 TDSKAL
+1383 LGSL
-1389 AVDATA
+1389 
-1395 VGQAAQ
+1395 
-1401 ASAEKTVAVGQGAKA
+1401 S
-1416 TERFTVAM
+1416 
-1424 GHNAT
+1424 N
-1429 ASHANSVALGTN
+1429 HANSVALGAGSVT
-1441 SATSDVHTGAYTLN
+1441 SAAHTGDYTLN
-1455 NSYTA
+1455 TSYTA
-1460 AGLPNAANGTVS
+1460 AGLPVAANGTVS
-1472 VGSVGKERQIQ
+1472 VGSAGKGRQIQ

-1497 INGSQLYATNNYM
+1497 INGSQLYATNNYL
-1510 SNFATGVKNVLGGD
+1510 SNLAGGVKNVLGGD

-1547 DAIAAANTKVAAGD
+1547 DAIAAANTKVAAGE

-1600 GVTIAGG
+1600 GVTIANGPSITKSGINANGRKVTGVVDGDINATSTDAVNGSQLHATNTKLADVENTANTAVQEIESANPTALSVKKDGTKVTLTPNFIAGDLVDPTTGAVNTPAAGDEGKLVTAGTVAKALAETHFVVDTKATTDGELDGASQADQKIKSGNKVTLQAGKNLKAKQTNGTDGAQVEFSLKDSISLTQVTAGTGANQVVLGNDGVQVGGNTYINNDGLNANSKVISNVADGVKPKDAVNKGQLDAVKNVADSAVKSVDVVNGEQNLLVDNTDPKNPKLSLKKDLTVDSVKAGDSTLNTDGLTIAGG

-1631 AGSKDAVNGGQLAEV
+1631 AGSTDAVNGGQLAEV
-1646 KAKADS
+1646 KSKADS
-1652 AVQDVVSS
+1652 AVQNVVSA
-1660 NPTALTATKAGDTV
+1660 NPTALTANKVGDTV

-1690 TVNDP
+1690 TVNTP
-1695 AAADEGKLVSAKTV
+1695 AAADEGKLVSAKAV

-1719 VDTKANGGAVDAA
+1719 VDTKANGGKTETG
-1732 SEENAKVGSG
+1732 SEADAKVGSS
-1742 NKVTFEAGKNLV
+1742 NKVTFEAGKNLI
-1754 AQQTNTANGGATVN
+1754 AKQANTANGGATVKFSLQDDISLN
-1768 YKLSDTLENLVSVK
+1768 SVT
-1782 SAEIEAGIG
+1782 AGAG
-1791 PNKVVLNNN
+1791 DNQVVLN
-1800 GVKVG
+1800 
-1805 DSTLNDKGLTIN
+1805 
-1817 NGPSVTDT
+1817 
-1825 GIDAGNKKIT
+1825 DA
-1835 GVADG
+1835 
-1840 NVAAGSTDAVNGGQ
+1840 
-1854 LAAVKAKADSA
+1854 
-1865 VQDIKSGD
+1865 
-1873 EKALSVTKA
+1873 
-1882 GNTYTITPNLS
+1882 
-1893 GDLVDANGNITAP
+1893 
-1906 TTPEEKGKLVT
+1906 
-1917 AGTVA
+1917 
-1922 EALANTHFVVD
+1922 
-1933 TKATDGELDAAS
+1933 
-1945 QADQKIKASNKVT
+1945 
-1958 LQAGKNLKAKQTNG
+1958 
-1972 ANGAEVEFSLKD
+1972 
-1984 SISLKEVK
+1984 
-1992 VGEGSA
+1992 
-1998 NEVVLNNNGVNVAGN
+1998 GVNVGN
-2013 TYINKDGLNA
+2013 KNYINKDGLNA
-2023 NDKKITNVAPG
+2023 NGNKVANVKAG
-2034 AVTAAS
+2034 DVSATS
-2040 KDAVNGSQLYN
+2040 TDAVNGAQLHN
-2051 VANNVKDL
+2051 VATSVANVLGGNAAVD
-2059 IGPDAKIDPAT
+2059 GN
-2070 GKVTVA
+2070 GNVTSS
-2076 DPAKGIGETGKGN
+2076 N
-2089 IGDAIKHVNDA
+2089 IGGTGANTVDDAIKAVNA
-2100 AKAAAETAAKHTTV
+2100 TAAKHTTV

-2232 KDPSTNIVTVTPK
+2232 KDPNTNIVTVTPK
-2245 LSGNLVDANGNI
+2245 LSGDLVDANGNI
-2257 TAPTTPEEKGK
+2257 TAPTTPADKGK

-2284 VVDTKATDGELDAA
+2284 VVDTKATDGELDAS

-2334 SLKDSISLKEVTA
+2334 SLKDSISLTEVTA
-2347 GEGANQVVLGNDGV
+2347 GTGDNQVVLGNNGV
-2361 KVGGNTYI
+2361 QVGGNTYI
-2369 NNAGLNA
+2369 NKDGLNA
-2376 NGNKITNVADGVD
+2376 NSKVISNVADGVN
-2389 PTDAVNKGQ
+2389 PNDAVNKGQ

-2404 IADSAVKSVDV
+2404 VADSAVKSVDV

-2426 SDPKNPKLSLKKD
+2426 TDPKNPKLSLKKD

-2464 VKKDGINAGDKTI
+2464 VKKDGIDAADKKI
-2477 TNVALGAVSP
+2477 TNVAAGDVAEN
-2487 TSKDAVNG
+2487 SKDAVNG
-2495 SQLYNVADN
+2495 GQLYDVAKNVADL
-2504 VKDLIGPDAVIDPA
+2504 VGPDAKIDPA
-2518 TGKVTVADPAKGI
+2518 TGKVTVTDPAKGI

-2536 GNIGDAIKHVNDAAK
+2536 GNIGDAIKHVNDLAK
-2551 AAADTAKKHT
+2551 NAADTAKKHT

-2567 NIVVEESLN
+2567 NIVVEESTN

-2615 VTKGGI
+2615 VTKAGI

-2635 NPNDAVNKGQLDK
+2635 NPNDAVNKGQLDAVK
-2648 VAGVADSAVKSV
+2648 GVADSAVKSV
-2660 KAADGEQ
+2660 DVANGEQ
-2667 NLVVDNSDPKNPKL
+2667 NLVVDNTDPKNPKL

-2696 TTVNNDGLTIA
+2696 STLNNDGLTIA

-2719 GDKKI
+2719 ADKKI

-2737 DAVNGGQLHNVAK
+2737 DAVNGGQLYDVAKNVADLV
-2750 GVADVLGGDAAVD
+2750 GPDAKIDPAT
-2763 GDGKVTMTNI
+2763 GKVTVTDPAKGI
-2773 GETGKGNV
+2773 GETGKGNIG
-2781 NDAIKHVNDLAK
+2781 DAIKHVNDLAK

-2811 VVEESLNADGG
+2811 VVEESTNADGG

-2830 KDLNVDSVKAGDTT
+2830 KNLNVDSVKAGDTT

-2851 IAGGPSVTKGGINA
+2851 INNGPSMTKDGINA
-2865 GGNTITNVADGV
+2865 NNTKVTNVADGV
-2877 NDTDAVNKG
+2877 DAADAVNKG
-2886 QLNKVDTKVSNV
+2886 QLDKVDTKVSNV
-2898 AQNVVNVLGGDAAV
+2898 AQNVVNVLGGDATV

-2924 ETGKGNINDAIK
+2924 DTGKGNINDAIK

-3000 TNTTTYTVDV
+3000 SNTTTYTVDV

-3038 KGPNGNVE
+3038 KGANGNVE

>member
-40 KGTAGFAASALAISV
+40 KGTAGFAASALAISI

-62 SAVAG
+62 SAVG
-67 PGIYINDGPDEGCL
+67 YPGIYINDRQAGNCTAINDSAIPNLGVGTILDVNSTPGS
-81 VVPDAPTGIYGLTRD
+81 VVLRVPGTSTAPAGVTPSHYNAAG
-96 NISAANTML
+96 SA
-105 KPGNLMPDRTI
+105 R
-116 FGLDKMSPCESSGNG
+116 PCEAIGNST
-131 VHAFDTQTNRTLFY
+131 VNNRETQTNRTLFY
-145 GKTHRVDTANNG
+145 GGPGAATEADEVNNENNG
-157 SKNLTLGGRLD
+157 AKNLTLGGRLD

-176 GDRGTN
+176 GDRGVN
-182 GAGATNSI
+182 GLDATNSI
-190 RMGTG
+190 RMGMG
-195 TTLADANKKL
+195 TALSDDNKKTDAVTIGVNAGASAKHATAIGSATTAKTGYSTAL
-205 NSISIGVDTGAS
+205 GFQSQAGDPAVTNFNGEYATAIGGKAKALHAYTTALGAETNASGAYATAVGNEAKATHESTTAVGKGAKATNDFATAVGQLALASGKNGTAVGTRNEALGEEATALGYHSHANGSQQLSIGAHAGRNLDGSFSQSTHGISIGSLAGADNATAKSNDDSVLIGTESGRYAQGGDRNTSIGKSAGQYLKGNDNIAMGSNAGSGTATDKLEVSNTVAIGNTAKASGNDGIALGNTANSKTDGAISIGTRSVSGDGDAVPGVTPIGNKSISIGYESVANRYDTIAMGVESSTQAA
-217 DSNAIAIGANTSAAG
+217 DPAVAPWDAVAIGSK
-232 SNSSAIGLNAKATTD
+232 SKATT
-247 SSIAIGTTAEAGG
+247 
-260 PAVNATLLG
+260 
-269 TKAIAIGYETKALGT
+269 YKAL
-284 SNVAL
+284 
-289 GYGSVAENGHDSIA
+289 
-303 IGIKAKTSNIKSIA
+303 A
-317 IGAYSEASGVQSTV
+317 IGAYSQATGRQSTV
-331 ISDNYGAA
+331 IGNDIQGQN
-339 TAVSTA
+339 STA

-350 QVYGAETNVSGNNSV
+350 QILGVQSNVSGDNSV
-365 AIGDTNKVAS
+365 SIGDTNTVAS
-375 NRTYVMGNNINA
+375 ARTYAMGNNINA
-387 ATGTDD
+387 AAGTDD

-534 SQILGVQSNVSGDN
+534 SQIIGVQSNVSGDN
-548 SVSIGDTNTVASV
+548 SVSIGDTNT
-561 RTYAMGNNINVAA
+561 I
-574 GADDSLAFGTKASV
+574 
-588 AGINTIAMGNTTQ
+588 
-601 ASANYAIAVGNTAQA
+601 
-616 TAEHATAIGNKS
+616 
-628 VASNVSAIALG
+628 
-639 RQAQATDENAVALGA
+639 
-654 DSKADGHSSFAGAVG
+654 
-669 SSSAGTRQ
+669 
-677 VSIGHYAGN
+677 
-686 NTEGSSTPAKP
+686 
-697 ADYAVF
+697 
-703 IGNYAGS
+703 
-710 DAAGTNGNTNGVAI
+710 
-724 GSEAGRYLQ
+724 
-733 SGSNNTA
+733 
-740 IGSQAGQ
+740 
-747 YVEGSLNA
+747 
-755 SLGQGAGKYVKGN
+755 
-768 NNIAMGTQAG
+768 
-778 TGTATEKLEVS
+778 
-789 GTTAIGNTAKALTN
+789 
-803 DSVAIGTTAKSG
+803 
-815 KVDKFSGER
+815 
-824 SVAIGAYSEA
+824 
-834 LGTGGIAIGDS
+834 
-845 AATTNGHNGVAIGV
+845 
-859 YSKTQNEKAISI
+859 
-871 GAFNKATGAQSIV
+871 
-884 IAGNYDLK
+884 
-892 NSDGV
+892 
-897 SVASGTRATVIGA
+897 
-910 ETTVSGNNSVAI
+910 
-922 GDTNTV
+922 
-928 ASARTYALGNNI
+928 ASARTYAIGNNI
-940 NAAAGTDDS
+940 NVVANTDDS
-949 LVFGTRAAVGA
+949 LVFGTRAHTDFS
-960 RDTIAMGNTA
+960 RSIAMGVNAST
-970 QSKTRHSIA
+970 Q
-979 IGQDAS
+979 GQT
-985 AGDDSANAEQKGVS
+985 G
-999 AVAIGHGAQANYYD
+999 VAIGDNAVTNGVNQISIGHKAGDVTETDNKKTRRPNLGNFGVMIGHYAGAEYTADEVTPVNHQHG
-1013 AIAIGARATVA
+1013 TVA
-1024 PAAGNT
+1024 VGTQAGR
-1030 TAADSIAIGVEAT
+1030 AGKDSWSNIALGNQAGRAVHGNDNIAIGVNSGSGKMTDKVES
-1043 ADNYK
+1043 DGK
-1048 TTAIGTYARA
+1048 DV
-1058 KGRQS
+1058 S
-1063 TVIANNVQ
+1063 TVDEYLNVKHSISV
-1071 GSNYSTAS
+1071 GTMSTAK
-1079 GDRSQVYGVETT
+1079 
-1091 VSGNNSVAIGD
+1091 NN
-1102 TNNVASN
+1102 
-1109 RTYAIGNNINIAEA
+1109 Y
-1123 AVDSLA
+1123 
-1129 FGTKA
+1129 
-1134 GVKSARS
+1134 S
-1141 IAIGTEASA
+1141 IAIGTVASA
-1150 GSTDTTYN
+1150 G
-1158 PLGDIRATAIGSE
+1158 
-1171 AKANGLRSIALGD
+1171 NGQK
-1184 VAVASERYGTALG
+1184 E
-1197 SSSNVSAAYGTA
+1197 
-1209 VGFENRVSGDGGFA
+1209 
-1223 AGTHSVAAGRQQIS
+1223 
-1237 IGHFAGDNV
+1237 
-1246 ANSGVPAKA
+1246 
-1255 ADYGVFIGRYA
+1255 
-1266 GSDAAGATGNNYG
+1266 
-1279 IAIGAEAGRYQQGGE
+1279 
-1294 DNYAIGQNAG
+1294 
-1304 QYVNGT
+1304 
-1310 HSVALGLNAGSHIE
+1310 
-1324 GDGNFAAADGAGNYI
+1324 ADGSTKNGY
-1339 KGRNNIA
+1339 
-1346 IGNNA
+1346 
-1351 GSGAAGAIVE
+1351 S
-1361 ADRTISVGTRTQ
+1361 
-1373 ARGDNAVAIG
+1373 VAIG
-1383 TDSKAL
+1383 TS
-1389 AVDATA
+1389 
-1395 VGQAAQ
+1395 
-1401 ASAEKTVAVGQGAKA
+1401 ASASAL
-1416 TERFTVAM
+1416 
-1424 GHNAT
+1424 
-1429 ASHANSVALGTN
+1429 NSVALGAAA
-1441 SATSDVHTGAYTLN
+1441 SASHEYSVALGRDSKTSDVHTGAYTLN
-1455 NSYTA
+1455 TSYTA
-1460 AGLPNAANGTVS
+1460 AGLPVAANGTVS
-1472 VGSVGKERQIQ
+1472 VGSAGKERQIQ

-1510 SNFATGVKNVLGGD
+1510 NNFAGDVKTKLGGN
-1524 AAVDNAGNLT
+1524 AALGNDGHLT
-1534 MSNIG
+1534 MTNIG
-1539 GTGKGNVN
+1539 GTGKDNVN
-1547 DAIAAANTKVAAGD
+1547 DAIAAANTKVAAGE

-1581 KKDLVVDSVKAGDT
+1581 TKDLVVNSVKAGDT

-1600 GVTIAGG
+1600 GVTIANG
-1607 PSVKKDGINAG
+1607 PSVTKTGINAG
-1618 DKKITGVADGNVA
+1618 DKKITGVANGNVA
-1631 AGSKDAVNGGQLAEV
+1631 AGSTDAVNGGQLAEV
-1646 KAKADS
+1646 KSKADS
-1652 AVQDVVSS
+1652 AVQNVVSA

-1690 TVNDP
+1690 TVKDP

-1719 VDTKANGGAVDAA
+1719 VDTKANGGKVDAA

-1854 LAAVKAKADSA
+1854 LAAVKAKADTA

-1906 TTPEEKGKLVT
+1906 TTPADKGKLVT

-2034 AVTAAS
+2034 AVTPTS
-2040 KDAVNGSQLYN
+2040 KDAVNGGQLYDVAKN
-2051 VANNVKDL
+2051 VADL
-2059 IGPDAKIDPAT
+2059 VGPDAKIDPAT
-2070 GKVTVA
+2070 GKVSVA
-2076 DPAKGIGETGKGN
+2076 DPAQGIGGTGKDN
-2089 IGDAIKHVNDA
+2089 IGDAIKAVNA
-2100 AKAAAETAAKHTTV
+2100 TAAKHTTV

-2141 LDVTSVTAG
+2141 LEVTSVTAG

-2176 RVISGVKA
+2176 RIISGVKA

-2232 KDPSTNIVTVTPK
+2232 KDPNTNIVTVTPK
-2245 LSGNLVDANGNI
+2245 LSGNLVDADGNI
-2257 TAPTTPEEKGK
+2257 TAPTTPADKGK

-2389 PTDAVNKGQ
+2389 PTDAVNKSQ

-2404 IADSAVKSVDV
+2404 VADSAVKSVDV

-2477 TNVALGAVSP
+2477 TNVAPGAVTP

-2495 SQLYNVADN
+2495 GQLYNVANN
-2504 VKDLIGPDAVIDPA
+2504 VKDLIGPDATIDPATGKVTVADPAKGIGETGKGNIGDAIKHVNDAAKAAADTAKKHTTVEQGDNIVVEESLNADGGKHYKVSTAKDLNVDSVKAGDTTVNNDGVTIAGGPSVTKAGINAGGNTITNVADGVNPTDAVNKGQLDKVAGVADSAVKSVDVANGEQNLVVDNSDPKNPKLSLKKDLTVDSVKAGDSTLNNDGLTIAGGPSVKKDGINAGDKTITNVAPGAVTPTSKDAVNGGQLYNVANNVKDLIGPDATIDPA

-2648 VAGVADSAVKSV
+2648 V
-2660 KAADGEQ
+2660 
-2667 NLVVDNSDPKNPKL
+2667 
-2681 SLKKDL
+2681 
-2687 TVDSVKAGD
+2687 
-2696 TTVNNDGLTIA
+2696 
-2707 GGPSVKKDGIDA
+2707 
-2719 GDKKI
+2719 
-2724 TNVAAGDVAENSK
+2724 
-2737 DAVNGGQLHNVAK
+2737 
-2750 GVADVLGGDAAVD
+2750 
-2763 GDGKVTMTNI
+2763 
-2773 GETGKGNV
+2773 
-2781 NDAIKHVNDLAK
+2781 
-2793 NAADTAKKH
+2793 
-2802 TTVEQGDNI
+2802 
-2811 VVEESLNADGG
+2811 
-2822 KHYKVSTA
+2822 
-2830 KDLNVDSVKAGDTT
+2830 
-2844 VNNDGVT
+2844 
-2851 IAGGPSVTKGGINA
+2851 
-2865 GGNTITNVADGV
+2865 
-2877 NDTDAVNKG
+2877 
-2886 QLNKVDTKVSNV
+2886 DTKVSNV

-3000 TNTTTYTVDV
+3000 SNTTTYTVDV

-3038 KGPNGNVE
+3038 KGANGNVE

>member
-40 KGTAGFAASALAISV
+40 KGAAGFAASALAISI

-62 SAVAG
+62 SAVAY
-67 PGIYINDGPDEGCL
+67 PGIYINDRQAGNCL
-81 VVPDAPTGIYGLTRD
+81 AINDTAVANLGVGTILDVNSTPGSVELKVPGTYAPQTGITPSYYNAAGSARPCAAIGNSTVD
-96 NISAANTML
+96 N
-105 KPGNLMPDRTI
+105 R
-116 FGLDKMSPCESSGNG
+116 E
-131 VHAFDTQTNRTLFY
+131 TQTNRTLFY
-145 GKTHRVDTANNG
+145 GGPGAATEADEVNNENNG
-157 SKNLTLGGRLD
+157 AKNLTLGGRLD

-190 RMGTG
+190 RMGMG
-195 TTLADANKKL
+195 TALSDANKQVDAITIGVNAGASAKHATAIGSATTAKTGYSTALGYKAQAGDPAVTLL
-205 NSISIGVDTGAS
+205 NGEYATAIGGVAKALNAQTTAVGAESVAAGVGQTSIGAYAGKNGTGDQVAQSYGVFIGRFAGSDNQNPNAATEGGNNYGISIGESAGRYGQGGTRNTAIGEQAGQYLKGS
-217 DSNAIAIGANTSAAG
+217 YNIAMGSNAGSGTAAETLEVTNTAAIGNTAKALTEDSIAIGRETESG
-232 SNSSAIGLNAKATTD
+232 KVDRFDGKK
-247 SSIAIGTTAEAGG
+247 SIAIGT
-260 PAVNATLLG
+260 
-269 TKAIAIGYETKALGT
+269 KAKALGT
-284 SNVAL
+284 
-289 GYGSVAENGHDSIA
+289 E
-303 IGIKAKTSNIKSIA
+303 TIA
-317 IGAYSEASGVQSTV
+317 IGALSSATNGHNTIALGAYAHASAEKAISIGAFNTASGVQSIV
-331 ISDNYGAA
+331 IAGNYDTGTGSNRSTA
-339 TAVSTA
+339 TAARAIVMGVESHATA
-345 SGTRS
+345 ADTL
-350 QVYGAETNVSGNNSV
+350 T
-365 AIGDTNKVAS
+365 IGSKNKVAS
-375 NRTYVMGNNINA
+375 ARTYAIGNNI
-387 ATGTDD
+387 DV
-393 SLAFGTK
+393 K
-400 AGVGGANAIAL
+400 
-411 GNTAKATKEN
+411 
-421 TIAQGTESVVYGKN
+421 
-435 SVSIGYKAVSGIET
+435 
-449 PTPTQ
+449 
-454 TNAFSVS
+454 
-461 IGNETE
+461 
-467 AIDASTIAIGD
+467 
-478 KAKAKGGVD
+478 
-487 ALAVGTQA
+487 
-495 NAMTYKAL
+495 
-503 AIGAYSQATGRQSTV
+503 
-518 IGNDIQGQP
+518 
-527 SIASGTR
+527 
-534 SQILGVQSNVSGDN
+534 
-548 SVSIGDTNTVASV
+548 
-561 RTYAMGNNINVAA
+561 A
-574 GADDSLAFGTKASV
+574 GADDSLVFGTRASV
-588 AGINTIAMGNTTQ
+588 AGVNTIAMGNTTQ

-669 SSSAGTRQ
+669 ASSAGTRQ

-686 NTEGSSTPAKP
+686 NTQGSSTPAKP
-697 ADYAVF
+697 ADHAVF

-747 YVEGSLNA
+747 YVEGSLNS
-755 SLGQGAGKYVKGN
+755 SLGQGAGKYVKGD

-778 TGTATEKLEVS
+778 TGTAAEKLEVS
-789 GTTAIGNTAKALTN
+789 NTTSIGNAAKALTD
-803 DSVAIGTTAKSG
+803 DSISIGRDSKAG
-815 KVDKFSGER
+815 KVDKFDGKKS
-824 SVAIGAYSEA
+824 
-834 LGTGGIAIGDS
+834 IAIGYAS
-845 AATTNGHNGVAIGV
+845 EAMGSNAIALGSNAATNNGHDSIAMGTYAKTNGE
-859 YSKTQNEKAISI
+859 KTISI
-871 GAFNKATGAQSIV
+871 GAYNTAEGAQSIV
-884 IAGNYDLK
+884 IAGNYD
-892 NSDGV
+892 
-897 SVASGTRATVIGA
+897 ASTGSNRSTTTAAAKRAIVVGPESHATA
-910 ETTVSGNNSVAI
+910 EDAVAI
-922 GDTNTV
+922 GNKNTV
-928 ASARTYALGNNI
+928 ASARTYAMGNNI
-940 NAAAGTDDS
+940 NVAGEANDSIVMGSSAAAYSGNQINIGTKAGADAAQAS
-949 LVFGTRAAVGA
+949 GTTPAANNKYG
-960 RDTIAMGNTA
+960 
-970 QSKTRHSIA
+970 IA
-979 IGQDAS
+979 IGFEAGRYQQGVVGGS
-985 AGDDSANAEQKGVS
+985 AAKNLEAYNT
-999 AVAIGHGAQANYYD
+999 AIGYQSGQYVKGYSNIALGNNAGSGTQDNVLEARYTVSIGDYAKATKNYATAIGQGAQANS
-1013 AIAIGARATVA
+1013 V
-1024 PAAGNT
+1024 
-1030 TAADSIAIGVEAT
+1030 
-1043 ADNYK
+1043 
-1048 TTAIGTYARA
+1048 
-1058 KGRQS
+1058 
-1063 TVIANNVQ
+1063 
-1071 GSNYSTAS
+1071 
-1079 GDRSQVYGVETT
+1079 
-1091 VSGNNSVAIGD
+1091 NSVALGLGA
-1102 TNNVASN
+1102 NVATN
-1109 RTYAIGNNINIAEA
+1109 AP
-1123 AVDSLA
+1123 DSLA

-1134 GVKSARS
+1134 A
-1141 IAIGTEASA
+1141 
-1150 GSTDTTYN
+1150 
-1158 PLGDIRATAIGSE
+1158 
-1171 AKANGLRSIALGD
+1171 
-1184 VAVASERYGTALG
+1184 
-1197 SSSNVSAAYGTA
+1197 VSA
-1209 VGFENRVSGDGGFA
+1209 EN
-1223 AGTHSVAAGRQQIS
+1223 T
-1237 IGHFAGDNV
+1237 
-1246 ANSGVPAKA
+1246 
-1255 ADYGVFIGRYA
+1255 
-1266 GSDAAGATGNNYG
+1266 
-1279 IAIGAEAGRYQQGGE
+1279 
-1294 DNYAIGQNAG
+1294 
-1304 QYVNGT
+1304 
-1310 HSVALGLNAGSHIE
+1310 
-1324 GDGNFAAADGAGNYI
+1324 
-1339 KGRNNIA
+1339 
-1346 IGNNA
+1346 
-1351 GSGAAGAIVE
+1351 
-1361 ADRTISVGTRTQ
+1361 
-1373 ARGDNAVAIG
+1373 VAIG
-1383 TDSKAL
+1383 KNAN
-1389 AVDATA
+1389 
-1395 VGQAAQ
+1395 AAQ
-1401 ASAEKTVAVGQGAKA
+1401 
-1416 TERFTVAM
+1416 
-1424 GHNAT
+1424 
-1429 ASHANSVALGTN
+1429 ANSVALGAGSTT
-1441 SATSDVHTGAYTLN
+1441 ADVHTGDYTLN
-1455 NSYTA
+1455 GSYTA
-1460 AGLPNAANGTVS
+1460 AGLPKVANGTVS
-1472 VGSVGKERQIQ
+1472 VGSAGKERQIQ

-1497 INGSQLYATNNYM
+1497 INGSQLYATNNYL
-1510 SNFATGVKNVLGGD
+1510 SNLAGGVKNVLGGD

-1600 GVTIAGG
+1600 GVTIANG

-1631 AGSKDAVNGGQLAEV
+1631 AGSKEAVNGGQLAEV

-1652 AVQDVVSS
+1652 AVQNVVST
-1660 NPTALTATKAGDTV
+1660 NPTALTANKVGDTV

-1690 TVNDP
+1690 TVKDP

-1719 VDTKANGGAVDAA
+1719 VDTKANGGTVDAA

-1754 AQQTNTANGGATVN
+1754 AQQTNTANGGAKVN

-1817 NGPSVTDT
+1817 NGPSVTDA

-1854 LAAVKAKADSA
+1854 LAEVKAKADSA

-1906 TTPEEKGKLVT
+1906 ATPEDKGKLVT

-1922 EALANTHFVVD
+1922 EALANTHFVVN
-1933 TKATDGELDAAS
+1933 TEKTDGGELDTAS
-1945 QADQKIKASNKVT
+1945 QANQKIKAGNKVT

-2013 TYINKDGLNA
+2013 TYIN
-2023 NDKKITNVAPG
+2023 
-2034 AVTAAS
+2034 
-2040 KDAVNGSQLYN
+2040 
-2051 VANNVKDL
+2051 
-2059 IGPDAKIDPAT
+2059 
-2070 GKVTVA
+2070 
-2076 DPAKGIGETGKGN
+2076 
-2089 IGDAIKHVNDA
+2089 
-2100 AKAAAETAAKHTTV
+2100 
-2114 VEGKNVKVTKG
+2114 
-2125 KNAAG
+2125 
-2130 GDEYTVATKDD
+2130 
-2141 LDVTSVTAG
+2141 
-2150 NTTVNTNGLTITGG
+2150 
-2164 PSVTRGGIDAGN
+2164 
-2176 RVISGVKA
+2176 
-2184 GDVSAT
+2184 
-2190 SQEAVNG
+2190 
-2197 SQLHATNTKL
+2197 
-2207 DGVKAKADTAVQD
+2207 
-2220 VKSGDENALTAV
+2220 
-2232 KDPSTNIVTVTPK
+2232 
-2245 LSGNLVDANGNI
+2245 
-2257 TAPTTPEEKGK
+2257 
-2268 LVTAG
+2268 
-2273 TVADALANTHF
+2273 
-2284 VVDTKATDGELDAA
+2284 
-2298 SQADQKIKAGNKVT
+2298 
-2312 LQAGKNLKAKQTNG
+2312 
-2326 ANGAQVEF
+2326 
-2334 SLKDSISLKEVTA
+2334 
-2347 GEGANQVVLGNDGV
+2347 
-2361 KVGGNTYI
+2361 
-2369 NNAGLNA
+2369 NAGLNA

-2389 PTDAVNKGQ
+2389 PTDAVNKSQ

-2404 IADSAVKSVDV
+2404 VADSAVKSVDV

-2477 TNVALGAVSP
+2477 TNVAPGAVTP

-2495 SQLYNVADN
+2495 GQLYNVANN
-2504 VKDLIGPDAVIDPA
+2504 VKDLIGPDATIDPA
-2518 TGKVTVADPAKGI
+2518 TGKVAVADPVKGI

-2567 NIVVEESLN
+2567 NILVEESLN

-2587 AKDLNVDSVK
+2587 ARDLNVDSVK

-2635 NPNDAVNKGQLDK
+2635 NDTDAVNKGQLNAVK
-2648 VAGVADSAVKSV
+2648 NVADSAVKSV
-2660 KAADGEQ
+2660 DVANGEE
-2667 NLVVDNSDPKNPKL
+2667 NLVVDNTDSKNPKL

-2707 GGPSVKKDGIDA
+2707 GGPSVTKDGINA

-2737 DAVNGGQLHNVAK
+2737 DAVNGGQLYDVAKNVADLV
-2750 GVADVLGGDAAVD
+2750 GPDAKIDPAT
-2763 GDGKVTMTNI
+2763 GKVTVTDPAKGI
-2773 GETGKGNV
+2773 GETGKGNIG
-2781 NDAIKHVNDLAK
+2781 DAIKHVNDAAK
-2793 NAADTAKKH
+2793 AAADTAKKH

-2811 VVEESLNADGG
+2811 LVEESLNADGG

-2830 KDLNVDSVKAGDTT
+2830 RDLNVDSVKAGDTT

-3038 KGPNGNVE
+3038 KGANGNVE

>member
-40 KGTAGFAASALAISV
+40 KGAAGFAASALAISI

-62 SAVAG
+62 SAVAY
-67 PGIYINDGPDEGCL
+67 PGIYINDRQAGNCL
-81 VVPDAPTGIYGLTRD
+81 AINDTAVANLGVGTILDVNSTPGSVELKVPGTYAPQTGITPSYYNAAGSARPCVAVGGSTVD
-96 NISAANTML
+96 N
-105 KPGNLMPDRTI
+105 R
-116 FGLDKMSPCESSGNG
+116 
-131 VHAFDTQTNRTLFY
+131 DTQTNRTLFY
-145 GKTHRVDTANNG
+145 GGAGATTEAAEVNDRDNG
-157 SKNLTLGGRLD
+157 AKNLTLGGRLD

-182 GAGATNSI
+182 GTGATNSI

-195 TTLADANKKL
+195 TTLDDTNKH
-205 NSISIGVDTGAS
+205 T
-217 DSNAIAIGANTSAAG
+217 NAIAIGVNTATTAEGAVAISAE
-232 SNSSAIGLNAKATTD
+232 AKART
-247 SSIAIGTTAEAGG
+247 SYSIAIGRNATAGG
-260 PAVNATLLG
+260 DMVPPSNETG
-269 TKAIAIGYETKALGT
+269 GAIAIGRNSLSNYIGAIALGNGAEVSSAKPDGKTTDGIAIGTKALVDNYRGM
-284 SNVAL
+284 
-289 GYGSVAENGHDSIA
+289 
-303 IGIKAKTSNIKSIA
+303 A
-317 IGAYSEASGVQSTV
+317 IGAQSQAKGSQSIVLANNAPDAKVSVASG
-331 ISDNYGAA
+331 I
-339 TAVSTA
+339 
-345 SGTRS
+345 RS
-350 QVYGAETNVSGNNSV
+350 QVYGVESEASGTDAV
-365 AIGDTNKVAS
+365 AIGYKNTVAAH
-375 NRTYVMGNNINA
+375 RTYAIGNEINVA
-387 ATGTDD
+387 KEAEEA
-393 SLAFGTK
+393 LAFGTR
-400 AGVGGANAIAL
+400 AH
-411 GNTAKATKEN
+411 
-421 TIAQGTESVVYGKN
+421 
-435 SVSIGYKAVSGIET
+435 VSGAYQI
-449 PTPTQ
+449 
-454 TNAFSVS
+454 SLGS
-461 IGNETE
+461 
-467 AIDASTIAIGD
+467 DAGADAVAANTSGIAIGR
-478 KAKAKGGVD
+478 
-487 ALAVGTQA
+487 
-495 NAMTYKAL
+495 N
-503 AIGAYSQATGRQSTV
+503 
-518 IGNDIQGQP
+518 
-527 SIASGTR
+527 
-534 SQILGVQSNVSGDN
+534 
-548 SVSIGDTNTVASV
+548 
-561 RTYAMGNNINVAA
+561 
-574 GADDSLAFGTKASV
+574 
-588 AGINTIAMGNTTQ
+588 
-601 ASANYAIAVGNTAQA
+601 
-616 TAEHATAIGNKS
+616 
-628 VASNVSAIALG
+628 
-639 RQAQATDENAVALGA
+639 
-654 DSKADGHSSFAGAVG
+654 
-669 SSSAGTRQ
+669 
-677 VSIGHYAGN
+677 
-686 NTEGSSTPAKP
+686 
-697 ADYAVF
+697 
-703 IGNYAGS
+703 
-710 DAAGTNGNTNGVAI
+710 
-724 GSEAGRYLQ
+724 AGRYGQ
-733 SGSNNTA
+733 SGILNTA
-740 IGSQAGQ
+740 IGASSGQYISGSYNIAMGTGAGSGTDAEKLAASQTISIGHNAKASKHTAIAMGTTAQARTEKSVALGENAIAGDTAAPTVKKGEYSTAIGSNTTALGYGATAVGSITKAKVNYATALGHEAEASGSGETSLGYGAGANSTSPNGNRNGVNVGTNAGRYAISGGNNVAVGISAGQ
-747 YVEGSLNA
+747 YVEGD
-755 SLGQGAGKYVKGN
+755 
-768 NNIAMGTQAG
+768 NNIAQGYSAGYYIKGNENVSIGTNANVG
-778 TGTATEKLEVS
+778 SATEKLEVS
-789 GTTAIGNTAKALTN
+789 KT
-803 DSVAIGTTAKSG
+803 VAIGSDAK
-815 KVDKFSGER
+815 
-824 SVAIGAYSEA
+824 
-834 LGTGGIAIGDS
+834 TS
-845 AATTNGHNGVAIGV
+845 A
-859 YSKTQNEKAISI
+859 
-871 GAFNKATGAQSIV
+871 
-884 IAGNYDLK
+884 
-892 NSDGV
+892 
-897 SVASGTRATVIGA
+897 
-910 ETTVSGNNSVAI
+910 NNA
-922 GDTNTV
+922 
-928 ASARTYALGNNI
+928 
-940 NAAAGTDDS
+940 
-949 LVFGTRAAVGA
+949 
-960 RDTIAMGNTA
+960 IAMGNTA
-970 QSKTRHSIA
+970 QAKTTHSIA
-979 IGQDAS
+979 IGQNAS

-1058 KGRQS
+1058 KGKQS
-1063 TVIANNVQ
+1063 TVIANNIQ

-1171 AKANGLRSIALGD
+1171 AKANGLRTVALGD

-1209 VGFENRVSGDGGFA
+1209 VGFENRVSGEGGFA

-1246 ANSGVPAKA
+1246 ANSGAPAKA

-1324 GDGNFAAADGAGNYI
+1324 GEGNFAAADGAGNYI

-1441 SATSDVHTGAYTLN
+1441 SATSDVHTGDYTLN

-1472 VGSVGKERQIQ
+1472 VGSAGKERQIQ

-1497 INGSQLYATNNYM
+1497 INGSQLYATNNYL
-1510 SNFATGVKNVLGGD
+1510 SNLAGGVKNVLGGD
-1524 AAVDNAGNLT
+1524 AALTNDGHLT
-1534 MSNIG
+1534 MTNIG
-1539 GTGKGNVN
+1539 GTGKDNVN

-1600 GVTIAGG
+1600 GVTITGG

-1660 NPTALTATKAGDTV
+1660 NPTALTANKVGNTV

-1695 AAADEGKLVSAKTV
+1695 ATADEGKLVSAKTV

-1732 SEENAKVGSG
+1732 SEEDAKVGSG

-1865 VQDIKSGD
+1865 VQDVKSGD
-1873 EKALSVTKA
+1873 ENALTAVKDPNTNIVTV
-1882 GNTYTITPNLS
+1882 TPKLS

-1906 TTPEEKGKLVT
+1906 TTPAEKGKLVT

-2059 IGPDAKIDPAT
+2059 IGPDAAIDPAT

-2232 KDPSTNIVTVTPK
+2232 KDPNTNIVTVTPK
-2245 LSGNLVDANGNI
+2245 LSGDLVDANGNI
-2257 TAPTTPEEKGK
+2257 TAPTTPADKGK

-2347 GEGANQVVLGNDGV
+2347 GEGTNQVVLGNDGV

-2389 PTDAVNKGQ
+2389 PTDAVNKSQ

-2404 IADSAVKSVDV
+2404 VADSAVKSVDV

-2426 SDPKNPKLSLKKD
+2426 TDPKNPKLSLKKD

-2477 TNVALGAVSP
+2477 TNVAPGAVTP

-2495 SQLYNVADN
+2495 GQLYNVANN
-2504 VKDLIGPDAVIDPA
+2504 VKDLIGPDATIDPA

-2567 NIVVEESLN
+2567 NIVVEESTN

-2615 VTKGGI
+2615 VTKAGI

-2635 NPNDAVNKGQLDK
+2635 NPNDAVNKGQLDAVK
-2648 VAGVADSAVKSV
+2648 NVADSAVKSV
-2660 KAADGEQ
+2660 DVANGEQ
-2667 NLVVDNSDPKNPKL
+2667 NLVVDNTDPKNPKL

-2696 TTVNNDGLTIA
+2696 STLNNDGLTIA

-2737 DAVNGGQLHNVAK
+2737 DAVNGGQLYDVAKNVADLV
-2750 GVADVLGGDAAVD
+2750 GPDAKIDPAT
-2763 GDGKVTMTNI
+2763 GKVTVADPAKGI
-2773 GETGKGNV
+2773 GETGKGNIG
-2781 NDAIKHVNDLAK
+2781 DAIKHVNDAAK
-2793 NAADTAKKH
+2793 AAADTAKKH

-2811 VVEESLNADGG
+2811 VVEESTNADGG

-2851 IAGGPSVTKGGINA
+2851 INNGPSMTKDGINA
-2865 GGNTITNVADGV
+2865 NNTKVTNVADGV
-2877 NDTDAVNKG
+2877 DAADAVNKG
-2886 QLNKVDTKVSNV
+2886 QLDKVDTKVSNV
-2898 AQNVVNVLGGDAAV
+2898 AQNVVNVLGGDATV
-2912 NGNGDITMSNIG
+2912 NGNGDITMTNIG

-3000 TNTTTYTVDV
+3000 SNTTTYTVDV

-3038 KGPNGNVE
+3038 KGSNGNVE

-3129 QNGIGNTGQNT
+3129 KNGIGNTGQNT

>member
-62 SAVAG
+62 SAVASA
-67 PGIYINDGPDEGCL
+67 GIYVNDGTDPGCL
-81 VVPDAPTGIYGLTRD
+81 ALPDTPYPNTGIYG
-96 NISAANTML
+96 ISSSGNSIV
-105 KPGNLMPDRTI
+105 PGNSIINPGYTLVPNSY
-116 FGLDKMSPCESSGNG
+116 FGLDQMKPCLPSGDG
-131 VHAFDTQTNRTLFY
+131 VHAAATQTNRTLFY
-145 GKTHRVDTANNG
+145 GNTHTVDTTNNG

-176 GDRGTN
+176 GDRGVN
-182 GAGATNSI
+182 GTGATNSI

-195 TTLADANKKL
+195 TTLDDANKQW
-205 NSISIGVDTGAS
+205 NSISIGTDAGVNTAS
-217 DSNAIAIGANTSAAG
+217 S
-232 SNSSAIGLNAKATTD
+232 
-247 SSIAIGTTAEAGG
+247 
-260 PAVNATLLG
+260 V
-269 TKAIAIGYETKALGT
+269 AIGYGAKAGKADKFLGQGAVALGYNAQALGT
-284 SNVAL
+284 S
-289 GYGSVAENGHDSIA
+289 GIA
-303 IGIKAKTSNIKSIA
+303 IGEDSSTTNGHNGVA
-317 IGAYSEASGVQSTV
+317 IGAYSKTDNEKAISIGAFNTASGAQSIVMAGNYDTNSRGPVSVASGTRATVIGAETTVSGNNSLAIGDTNTVASDRTYAIGNNINVAAGANDSLVFGTKASVGGPGAIALGNTASSKTDGAISIGIRSVSGDGDAVSGITPTSGNKSISIGYESVANRYDTIAMGIQASTQAADPAVAPWDALAIGSKSKATTYKALAIGAYSQATGRQSTV
-331 ISDNYGAA
+331 IGNDIQGQN
-339 TAVSTA
+339 STA

-350 QVYGAETNVSGNNSV
+350 QILGVQSNVSGDNSV
-365 AIGDTNKVAS
+365 SIGDTNTVAS
-375 NRTYVMGNNINA
+375 ARTYAIGNNINV
-387 ATGTDD
+387 ATGADD

-561 RTYAMGNNINVAA
+561 RTYAMGNNISVSANAS
-574 GADDSLAFGTKASV
+574 DSLALG
-588 AGINTIAMGNTTQ
+588 
-601 ASANYAIAVGNTAQA
+601 SAVKVDGD
-616 TAEHATAIGNKS
+616 
-628 VASNVSAIALG
+628 SAIALG
-639 RQAQATDENAVALGA
+639 KNAAA
-654 DSKADGHSSFAGAVG
+654 
-669 SSSAGTRQ
+669 
-677 VSIGHYAGN
+677 AGN
-686 NTEGSSTPAKP
+686 NQ
-697 ADYAVF
+697 
-703 IGNYAGS
+703 I
-710 DAAGTNGNTNGVAI
+710 AI
-724 GSEAGRYLQ
+724 GVNAAR
-733 SGSNNTA
+733 NTT
-740 IGSQAGQ
+740 G
-747 YVEGSLNA
+747 
-755 SLGQGAGKYVKGN
+755 GANHSSVY
-768 NNIAMGTQAG
+768 
-778 TGTATEKLEVS
+778 
-789 GTTAIGNTAKALTN
+789 
-803 DSVAIGTTAKSG
+803 SVAIGTNAGADNVSTAQDGNTEGVAIGYNAGRHVGTGIHNSAIGLNSG
-815 KVDKFSGER
+815 MYIQGSDNIAFGSNAGSGQKDAVLDINR
-824 SVAIGAYSEA
+824 TVAIGANA
-834 LGTGGIAIGDS
+834 LS
-845 AATTNGHNGVAIGV
+845 
-859 YSKTQNEKAISI
+859 SKNNAVSI
-871 GAFNKATGAQSIV
+871 GGNSKAQDIS
-884 IAGNYDLK
+884 
-892 NSDGV
+892 
-897 SVASGTRATVIGA
+897 
-910 ETTVSGNNSVAI
+910 SVAI
-922 GDTNTV
+922 GDT
-928 ASARTYALGNNI
+928 A
-940 NAAAGTDDS
+940 
-949 LVFGTRAAVGA
+949 
-960 RDTIAMGNTA
+960 
-970 QSKTRHSIA
+970 
-979 IGQDAS
+979 
-985 AGDDSANAEQKGVS
+985 
-999 AVAIGHGAQANYYD
+999 
-1013 AIAIGARATVA
+1013 
-1024 PAAGNT
+1024 
-1030 TAADSIAIGVEAT
+1030 TAA
-1043 ADNYK
+1043 N
-1048 TTAIGTYARA
+1048 
-1058 KGRQS
+1058 
-1063 TVIANNVQ
+1063 
-1071 GSNYSTAS
+1071 
-1079 GDRSQVYGVETT
+1079 
-1091 VSGNNSVAIGD
+1091 
-1102 TNNVASN
+1102 
-1109 RTYAIGNNINIAEA
+1109 
-1123 AVDSLA
+1123 
-1129 FGTKA
+1129 
-1134 GVKSARS
+1134 
-1141 IAIGTEASA
+1141 
-1150 GSTDTTYN
+1150 
-1158 PLGDIRATAIGSE
+1158 
-1171 AKANGLRSIALGD
+1171 
-1184 VAVASERYGTALG
+1184 
-1197 SSSNVSAAYGTA
+1197 
-1209 VGFENRVSGDGGFA
+1209 
-1223 AGTHSVAAGRQQIS
+1223 
-1237 IGHFAGDNV
+1237 
-1246 ANSGVPAKA
+1246 
-1255 ADYGVFIGRYA
+1255 
-1266 GSDAAGATGNNYG
+1266 
-1279 IAIGAEAGRYQQGGE
+1279 
-1294 DNYAIGQNAG
+1294 
-1304 QYVNGT
+1304 
-1310 HSVALGLNAGSHIE
+1310 
-1324 GDGNFAAADGAGNYI
+1324 
-1339 KGRNNIA
+1339 
-1346 IGNNA
+1346 
-1351 GSGAAGAIVE
+1351 
-1361 ADRTISVGTRTQ
+1361 
-1373 ARGDNAVAIG
+1373 
-1383 TDSKAL
+1383 
-1389 AVDATA
+1389 
-1395 VGQAAQ
+1395 
-1401 ASAEKTVAVGQGAKA
+1401 
-1416 TERFTVAM
+1416 
-1424 GHNAT
+1424 
-1429 ASHANSVALGTN
+1429 ANSVALGARST
-1441 SATSDVHTGAYTLN
+1441 TSDVHTGAYTLN

-1472 VGSVGKERQIQ
+1472 VGAAGKERQIQ

-1600 GVTIAGG
+1600 GVTIANG

-1631 AGSKDAVNGGQLAEV
+1631 AGSTDAVNGGQLAEV

-1660 NPTALTATKAGDTV
+1660 NPTALTANKVGNTV

-1690 TVNDP
+1690 TVKDP

-1719 VDTKANGGAVDAA
+1719 VDTKANGGTVDAA

-1817 NGPSVTDT
+1817 NGPSVTDA

-1835 GVADG
+1835 GVANG

-1854 LAAVKAKADSA
+1854 LAEVKSKADSA

-1998 NEVVLNNNGVNVAGN
+1998 NEVVLNDKGVNVAGN

-2023 NDKKITNVAPG
+2023 NGNKVANVKAG
-2034 AVTAAS
+2034 DVSATS
-2040 KDAVNGSQLYN
+2040 TDAVNGAQLHN
-2051 VANNVKDL
+2051 VATSVANVLGGNATVDGNGNVTSSD
-2059 IGPDAKIDPAT
+2059 IGGT
-2070 GKVTVA
+2070 GANTV
-2076 DPAKGIGETGKGN
+2076 D
-2089 IGDAIKHVNDA
+2089 DAIKAVNA
-2100 AKAAAETAAKHTTV
+2100 TAAKHTTV

-2220 VKSGDENALTAV
+2220 VKSGDDNALTAV
-2232 KDPSTNIVTVTPK
+2232 KDPNTNIVTVTPK
-2245 LSGNLVDANGNI
+2245 LSGDLVDANGNI
-2257 TAPTTPEEKGK
+2257 TAPTTPADKGK

-2284 VVDTKATDGELDAA
+2284 VVDTKATDGELDTA
-2298 SQADQKIKAGNKVT
+2298 SEADQKIKAGNKVT

-2398 LDAVKG
+2398 LDAVKTV
-2404 IADSAVKSVDV
+2404 ADSAVKSVDV
-2415 ANGEQNLVVDN
+2415 ANGEENLVVDN
-2426 SDPKNPKLSLKKD
+2426 TDPKNPKLSLKKD

-2453 NDGLTIAGGPS
+2453 TDGLTIAGGPS

-2477 TNVALGAVSP
+2477 TNVAPGAVTP

-2495 SQLYNVADN
+2495 GQLYNVANN
-2504 VKDLIGPDAVIDPA
+2504 VKDLIGPDATIDPA

-2567 NIVVEESLN
+2567 NIVVEESTN

-2635 NPNDAVNKGQLDK
+2635 NPNDAVNKGQLDAVK
-2648 VAGVADSAVKSV
+2648 GVADSAVKSV
-2660 KAADGEQ
+2660 DVANGEQ

-2696 TTVNNDGLTIA
+2696 STLNNDGLTIA

-2719 GDKKI
+2719 ADKKI

-2737 DAVNGGQLHNVAK
+2737 DAVNGGQLYDVAKNVADLV
-2750 GVADVLGGDAAVD
+2750 GPDAKLDPAT
-2763 GDGKVTMTNI
+2763 GKVTVADPTKGI
-2773 GETGKGNV
+2773 GETGKGNIG
-2781 NDAIKHVNDLAK
+2781 DAIKHVNDLAK

-2811 VVEESLNADGG
+2811 VVEESTNADGG

-2830 KDLNVDSVKAGDTT
+2830 RDLNVDSVKAGDTT

-2851 IAGGPSVTKGGINA
+2851 INNGPSMTKDGINA
-2865 GGNTITNVADGV
+2865 NNTKVTNVADGV
-2877 NDTDAVNKG
+2877 DAADAVNKG
-2886 QLNKVDTKVSNV
+2886 QLDKVDTKVSNV
-2898 AQNVVNVLGGDAAV
+2898 AQNVVNVLGGDATV

-2936 SVNDLAKKA
+2936 SLNDLAKKA

-3000 TNTTTYTVDV
+3000 SNTTTYTVDV

-3038 KGPNGNVE
+3038 KGANGNVE

>member
-40 KGTAGFAASALAISV
+40 KGTAGFAASALAISI

-67 PGIYINDGPDEGCL
+67 PGIYINDGKSDDGCIAI
-81 VVPDAPTGIYGLTRD
+81 PDASGPNVGIYG
-96 NISAANTML
+96 ISNTGGGVGVAIL
-105 KPGNLMPDRTI
+105 APGQVAPNKDYFAMNA
-116 FGLDKMSPCESSGNG
+116 MAPCLSSGN
-131 VHAFDTQTNRTLFY
+131 VAQAFDTQTNRTLFY
-145 GKTHRVDTANNG
+145 GNDSYGNGTITNNG
-157 SKNLTLGGRLD
+157 AKNLTLGGRLD

-176 GDRGTN
+176 GDRGVN
-182 GAGATNSI
+182 GLDATNSI
-190 RMGTG
+190 RMGMG
-195 TTLADANKKL
+195 TALSDDNKKTDAVT
-205 NSISIGVDTGAS
+205 IGVNAGAS
-217 DSNAIAIGANTSAAG
+217 AKHATAIGSATTAKTGYSTALGFQSQAG
-232 SNSSAIGLNAKATTD
+232 DPAVTNFNGEYATAIGGKAKALH
-247 SSIAIGTTAEAGG
+247 AYTTA
-260 PAVNATLLG
+260 L
-269 TKAIAIGYETKALGT
+269 
-284 SNVAL
+284 
-289 GYGSVAENGHDSIA
+289 
-303 IGIKAKTSNIKSIA
+303 
-317 IGAYSEASGVQSTV
+317 
-331 ISDNYGAA
+331 
-339 TAVSTA
+339 
-345 SGTRS
+345 
-350 QVYGAETNVSGNNSV
+350 GAETNASGAYATAVGNEAKATHESTTAVGKGAKATNDFATAVGQLALASGKNGTAVGTRNEALGEEATALGYHSHANGSQQLSIGAHAGRNLDGSFSQSTHGISIGSLAGADNATAKSNDDSVLIGTESGRYAQGGDRNTSIGKSAGQYLKGNDNIAMGSNAGSGTATDKLEVSNTV
-365 AIGDTNKVAS
+365 AIGNTAKAS
-375 NRTYVMGNNINA
+375 GND
-387 ATGTDD
+387 G
-393 SLAFGTK
+393 
-400 AGVGGANAIAL
+400 IAL
-411 GNTAKATKEN
+411 GNTANSKTDGA
-421 TIAQGTESVVYGKN
+421 ISIGTRSVSGDGDAVPGVTPIGNK
-435 SVSIGYKAVSGIET
+435 SISIGYE
-449 PTPTQ
+449 
-454 TNAFSVS
+454 SVA
-461 IGNETE
+461 NRY
-467 AIDASTIAIGD
+467 DTIAM
-478 KAKAKGGVD
+478 GVESS
-487 ALAVGTQA
+487 TQA
-495 NAMTYKAL
+495 ADPAVAPWDAVAIGSKSKATTYKAL

-518 IGNDIQGQP
+518 IGNDIQGQN
-527 SIASGTR
+527 STASGTR

-548 SVSIGDTNTVASV
+548 SVSIGDTNTVASA
-561 RTYAMGNNINVAA
+561 RTYAMGNNINAAAGTDDSLAFGTKAGVGGPNAIALGNTAKASAANTVAISNQAQAKTPYSVALGARAVAGDDSTGALNGGEAAIAIGRQAVANVYNGIAIGKQATIKKDSADGIAIGAETKVNAYKGAAIGAFSEANGSQALAIGNNKQGQSSVASGERSQVIGVESTVSGNNSVAIGDTNNVASERTYAMGNNITTGAGAHDSLAFGTQAYVGNASAIAMGNAAKAVGKEQVSIGKNAGADSANPEGNYYGVYIGSEAGRYQQGDGRNYAIGQNAGQYVKGSSNIALGTNAGKGEAGNVIDASSTIAIGRETKASGYSGISIGTLAETTHANSIALGDKASATNGHDALAVGAFSKTTAAKAMSIGSYSTASGAQSIVIASNYADSAAPEASNRSTATAARAIVMGPESHATAEDALAIGNKNTVASARTYAIGNNINVAA
-574 GADDSLAFGTKASV
+574 GADDSLAFGT
-588 AGINTIAMGNTTQ
+588 
-601 ASANYAIAVGNTAQA
+601 
-616 TAEHATAIGNKS
+616 
-628 VASNVSAIALG
+628 
-639 RQAQATDENAVALGA
+639 
-654 DSKADGHSSFAGAVG
+654 
-669 SSSAGTRQ
+669 
-677 VSIGHYAGN
+677 
-686 NTEGSSTPAKP
+686 
-697 ADYAVF
+697 
-703 IGNYAGS
+703 
-710 DAAGTNGNTNGVAI
+710 
-724 GSEAGRYLQ
+724 
-733 SGSNNTA
+733 
-740 IGSQAGQ
+740 
-747 YVEGSLNA
+747 
-755 SLGQGAGKYVKGN
+755 
-768 NNIAMGTQAG
+768 
-778 TGTATEKLEVS
+778 
-789 GTTAIGNTAKALTN
+789 
-803 DSVAIGTTAKSG
+803 
-815 KVDKFSGER
+815 
-824 SVAIGAYSEA
+824 
-834 LGTGGIAIGDS
+834 
-845 AATTNGHNGVAIGV
+845 
-859 YSKTQNEKAISI
+859 
-871 GAFNKATGAQSIV
+871 
-884 IAGNYDLK
+884 
-892 NSDGV
+892 
-897 SVASGTRATVIGA
+897 
-910 ETTVSGNNSVAI
+910 
-922 GDTNTV
+922 
-928 ASARTYALGNNI
+928 
-940 NAAAGTDDS
+940 
-949 LVFGTRAAVGA
+949 RAAVGA
-960 RDTIAMGNTA
+960 ANT
-970 QSKTRHSIA
+970 
-979 IGQDAS
+979 
-985 AGDDSANAEQKGVS
+985 
-999 AVAIGHGAQANYYD
+999 VAIGAN
-1013 AIAIGARATVA
+1013 
-1024 PAAGNT
+1024 
-1030 TAADSIAIGVEAT
+1030 
-1043 ADNYK
+1043 
-1048 TTAIGTYARA
+1048 
-1058 KGRQS
+1058 
-1063 TVIANNVQ
+1063 AN
-1071 GSNYSTAS
+1071 
-1079 GDRSQVYGVETT
+1079 
-1091 VSGNNSVAIGD
+1091 
-1102 TNNVASN
+1102 
-1109 RTYAIGNNINIAEA
+1109 
-1123 AVDSLA
+1123 
-1129 FGTKA
+1129 
-1134 GVKSARS
+1134 
-1141 IAIGTEASA
+1141 
-1150 GSTDTTYN
+1150 
-1158 PLGDIRATAIGSE
+1158 
-1171 AKANGLRSIALGD
+1171 
-1184 VAVASERYGTALG
+1184 
-1197 SSSNVSAAYGTA
+1197 
-1209 VGFENRVSGDGGFA
+1209 
-1223 AGTHSVAAGRQQIS
+1223 
-1237 IGHFAGDNV
+1237 
-1246 ANSGVPAKA
+1246 
-1255 ADYGVFIGRYA
+1255 
-1266 GSDAAGATGNNYG
+1266 
-1279 IAIGAEAGRYQQGGE
+1279 
-1294 DNYAIGQNAG
+1294 
-1304 QYVNGT
+1304 
-1310 HSVALGLNAGSHIE
+1310 
-1324 GDGNFAAADGAGNYI
+1324 
-1339 KGRNNIA
+1339 
-1346 IGNNA
+1346 
-1351 GSGAAGAIVE
+1351 
-1361 ADRTISVGTRTQ
+1361 
-1373 ARGDNAVAIG
+1373 
-1383 TDSKAL
+1383 
-1389 AVDATA
+1389 
-1395 VGQAAQ
+1395 AAQ
-1401 ASAEKTVAVGQGAKA
+1401 
-1416 TERFTVAM
+1416 
-1424 GHNAT
+1424 
-1429 ASHANSVALGTN
+1429 ANSVALGAG
-1441 SATSDVHTGAYTLN
+1441 SATSDVNTGDYTLTT
-1455 NSYTA
+1455 SYTA
-1460 AGLPNAANGTVS
+1460 AGQPVAANGTVS
-1472 VGSVGKERQIQ
+1472 VGSAGKERQIQ

-1510 SNFATGVKNVLGGD
+1510 NNFAGDVKTKLGGN
-1524 AAVDNAGNLT
+1524 AALGNDGHLT
-1534 MSNIG
+1534 MTNIG
-1539 GTGKGNVN
+1539 GTGENTVD
-1547 DAIAAANTKVAAGD
+1547 DAIKNLKTAIDNKADTTASVTSENQADIKVDKEAPVGNTTNYKLSLGGDAKAKLAKAATALQTVEGDSNITATKDATDPTKVKLALNKNLTA
-1561 NITVT
+1561 
-1566 PTTNADG
+1566 
-1573 SKTYTVAT
+1573 
-1581 KKDLVVDSVKAGDT
+1581 DSVTLGDKAGDHAV
-1595 TVNTD
+1595 VNKD
-1600 GVTIAGG
+1600 GLTIANG

-1618 DKKITGVADGNVA
+1618 NKKITGVANGNVA
-1631 AGSKDAVNGGQLAEV
+1631 TGSTDAVNGGQLAEV
-1646 KAKADS
+1646 KSKADS
-1652 AVQDVVSS
+1652 AVQNVVSS
-1660 NPTALTATKAGDTV
+1660 NPTALTANKVGNTV

-1690 TVNDP
+1690 TVNAP
-1695 AAADEGKLVSAKTV
+1695 ATADEGKLVSAKTV

-1719 VDTKANGGAVDAA
+1719 VDTQANGGTVDST
-1732 SEENAKVGSG
+1732 SEKNAKVGSG
-1742 NKVTFEAGKNLV
+1742 NKVTFEAGNNLV
-1754 AQQTNTANGGATVN
+1754 AKQANTANGGATVKFSLKDDISLN
-1768 YKLSDTLENLVSVK
+1768 SVT
-1782 SAEIEAGIG
+1782 AGTG
-1791 PNKVVLNNN
+1791 ANQVVLGND

-1805 DSTLNDKGLTIN
+1805 
-1817 NGPSVTDT
+1817 
-1825 GIDAGNKKIT
+1825 
-1835 GVADG
+1835 
-1840 NVAAGSTDAVNGGQ
+1840 
-1854 LAAVKAKADSA
+1854 
-1865 VQDIKSGD
+1865 
-1873 EKALSVTKA
+1873 
-1882 GNTYTITPNLS
+1882 
-1893 GDLVDANGNITAP
+1893 
-1906 TTPEEKGKLVT
+1906 
-1917 AGTVA
+1917 
-1922 EALANTHFVVD
+1922 
-1933 TKATDGELDAAS
+1933 
-1945 QADQKIKASNKVT
+1945 
-1958 LQAGKNLKAKQTNG
+1958 
-1972 ANGAEVEFSLKD
+1972 
-1984 SISLKEVK
+1984 
-1992 VGEGSA
+1992 
-1998 NEVVLNNNGVNVAGN
+1998 GN
-2013 TYINKDGLNA
+2013 TYINNDGLNA
-2023 NDKKITNVAPG
+2023 NSKVISNVADGVKPTDAVNKGQLDAVKGVADSAVKSVDVAANEDNLVVDNNDPKNPKLRLRKAVDLDSIKLENNVGEKSFLNSAGLTIEGGPAVTRSGINANNTKVTNVTDG
-2034 AVTAAS
+2034 DVNSTS

-2051 VANNVKDL
+2051 VADNVKDL

-2076 DPAKGIGETGKGN
+2076 DPAKGIGETGKDN
-2089 IGDAIKHVNDA
+2089 IGDAIKAVN
-2100 AKAAAETAAKHTTV
+2100 KAATAAKTTV
-2114 VEGKNVKVTKG
+2114 KEGDNITVTPTTNTDG
-2125 KNAAG
+2125 STT
-2130 GDEYTVATKDD
+2130 YTVATKKD

-2176 RVISGVKA
+2176 AVITNVRDGKVEANSK
-2184 GDVSAT
+2184 D
-2190 SQEAVNG
+2190 AVNG
-2197 SQLHATNTKL
+2197 GQLHATNTKL

-2232 KDPSTNIVTVTPK
+2232 KDPNTNIVTVTPK
-2245 LSGNLVDANGNI
+2245 LSGNLVDADGNI
-2257 TAPTTPEEKGK
+2257 TAPTTPADKGK

-2389 PTDAVNKGQ
+2389 PTDAVNKSQ

-2404 IADSAVKSVDV
+2404 VADSAVKSVDV

-2426 SDPKNPKLSLKKD
+2426 TDPKNPKLSLKKD

-2477 TNVALGAVSP
+2477 TNVAPGAVTP

-2495 SQLYNVADN
+2495 GQLYNVANN
-2504 VKDLIGPDAVIDPA
+2504 VKDLIGPDATIDPA

-2615 VTKGGI
+2615 VTKAGI

-2635 NPNDAVNKGQLDK
+2635 NPNDAVNKGQLDAVK
-2648 VAGVADSAVKSV
+2648 GVADSAVKSV
-2660 KAADGEQ
+2660 DVANGEQ

-2696 TTVNNDGLTIA
+2696 STLNNDGLTIA

-2763 GDGKVTMTNI
+2763 GNGKVTMTNI

-2811 VVEESLNADGG
+2811 VVEESTNADGG

-2830 KDLNVDSVKAGDTT
+2830 KNLNVDSVKAGDTT

-2898 AQNVVNVLGGDAAV
+2898 AQNVVNVLGGDATV

-3038 KGPNGNVE
+3038 KGANGNVE

-3085 VANGNVAADSKDAV
+3085 VANGNVAKDSKDAV
-3099 NGGQLHETAKSV
+3099 NGGQLHETAQSV

>member
-62 SAVAG
+62 NAVAAG
-67 PGIYINDGPDEGCL
+67 APGIYVNNSNDPACMAFVDDIN
-81 VVPDAPTGIYGLTRD
+81 VAPAQIIYGGSKRVILPDGFTPGTALSPDTAFNLAGR
-96 NISAANTML
+96 NPCVAVGGTAAEN
-105 KPGNLMPDRTI
+105 
-116 FGLDKMSPCESSGNG
+116 
-131 VHAFDTQTNRTLFY
+131 HDTQTNRTLFY
-145 GKTHRVDTANNG
+145 ND
-157 SKNLTLGGRLD
+157 KNLTLGGRLD

-176 GDRGTN
+176 GDRGVN
-182 GAGATNSI
+182 GTGATNSI

-195 TTLADANKKL
+195 TTLADANKKE
-205 NSISIGVDTGAS
+205 NAISIGVNTQATEGWAT
-217 DSNAIAIGANTSAAG
+217 AIGANAVASGIKGSQALGYDAVASGKSAIAHGYHTHADGQSSIAIGDNAKASGIATVSIGFQANGHSVDGDKDNTPSTTKASYGVAVGHFAGADYTGTDNQESTAVGNEAGRYGEGGTINTAVGSKAGQYVKGSQNIAMGHYAGSGDATNKLEASNTVSIGSFAKASANNAAAMGAQAAASG
-232 SNSSAIGLNAKATTD
+232 SNSAAIGLNAKAKTD
-247 SSIAIGTTAEAGG
+247 SSIAIGTSSEAGG
-260 PAVNATLLG
+260 PATSAALLG
-269 TKAIAIGYETKALGT
+269 TKAVAIGYETKALGT

-303 IGIKAKTSNIKSIA
+303 IGIKTKTSNVKSIA
-317 IGAYSEASGVQSTV
+317 IGAYSEASGAQSTV
-331 ISDNYGAA
+331 ISNNYGSA

-365 AIGDTNKVAS
+365 AIGDTNTVAS
-375 NRTYVMGNNINA
+375 ARTYAIGNNINA
-387 ATGTDD
+387 AAGTDD
-393 SLAFGTK
+393 SLVFGTRAAVGARDTIAMGNTAQAK
-400 AGVGGANAIAL
+400 TRHSIAIGQDASAGDDSPNTEQKGVSAVAIGHGAQANYYDAIAIGARATVAPAAGNTTAADSIAIGVEATADNYKTTAIGTYARAKGRQSTVIANNVQGSNYSTASGDRSQVYGVETTVSGNNSVAIGDTNNIESARTYALGNNINVAAGADDSLVFGTRAAVGAANAIAL

-561 RTYAMGNNINVAA
+561 RTYAMGNNISVSANAS
-574 GADDSLAFGTKASV
+574 DSLALG
-588 AGINTIAMGNTTQ
+588 
-601 ASANYAIAVGNTAQA
+601 SAVKVDGD
-616 TAEHATAIGNKS
+616 
-628 VASNVSAIALG
+628 SAIALG
-639 RQAQATDENAVALGA
+639 KNAAA
-654 DSKADGHSSFAGAVG
+654 
-669 SSSAGTRQ
+669 
-677 VSIGHYAGN
+677 AGN
-686 NTEGSSTPAKP
+686 NQ
-697 ADYAVF
+697 
-703 IGNYAGS
+703 I
-710 DAAGTNGNTNGVAI
+710 AI
-724 GSEAGRYLQ
+724 GVNAAR
-733 SGSNNTA
+733 NTT
-740 IGSQAGQ
+740 G
-747 YVEGSLNA
+747 
-755 SLGQGAGKYVKGN
+755 GANHSSVY
-768 NNIAMGTQAG
+768 
-778 TGTATEKLEVS
+778 
-789 GTTAIGNTAKALTN
+789 
-803 DSVAIGTTAKSG
+803 SVAIGTNAGADNVSTAQDGNTEGVAIGYNAGRHVGTGIHNSAIGLNSG
-815 KVDKFSGER
+815 MYIQGSDNIAFGSNAGSGQKDAVLDINR
-824 SVAIGAYSEA
+824 TVAIGANA
-834 LGTGGIAIGDS
+834 LS
-845 AATTNGHNGVAIGV
+845 
-859 YSKTQNEKAISI
+859 SKNNAVSI
-871 GAFNKATGAQSIV
+871 GGNSKAQDIS
-884 IAGNYDLK
+884 
-892 NSDGV
+892 
-897 SVASGTRATVIGA
+897 
-910 ETTVSGNNSVAI
+910 SVAI
-922 GDTNTV
+922 GDT
-928 ASARTYALGNNI
+928 A
-940 NAAAGTDDS
+940 
-949 LVFGTRAAVGA
+949 
-960 RDTIAMGNTA
+960 
-970 QSKTRHSIA
+970 
-979 IGQDAS
+979 
-985 AGDDSANAEQKGVS
+985 
-999 AVAIGHGAQANYYD
+999 
-1013 AIAIGARATVA
+1013 
-1024 PAAGNT
+1024 
-1030 TAADSIAIGVEAT
+1030 TAA
-1043 ADNYK
+1043 N
-1048 TTAIGTYARA
+1048 
-1058 KGRQS
+1058 
-1063 TVIANNVQ
+1063 
-1071 GSNYSTAS
+1071 
-1079 GDRSQVYGVETT
+1079 
-1091 VSGNNSVAIGD
+1091 
-1102 TNNVASN
+1102 
-1109 RTYAIGNNINIAEA
+1109 
-1123 AVDSLA
+1123 
-1129 FGTKA
+1129 
-1134 GVKSARS
+1134 
-1141 IAIGTEASA
+1141 
-1150 GSTDTTYN
+1150 
-1158 PLGDIRATAIGSE
+1158 
-1171 AKANGLRSIALGD
+1171 
-1184 VAVASERYGTALG
+1184 
-1197 SSSNVSAAYGTA
+1197 
-1209 VGFENRVSGDGGFA
+1209 
-1223 AGTHSVAAGRQQIS
+1223 
-1237 IGHFAGDNV
+1237 
-1246 ANSGVPAKA
+1246 
-1255 ADYGVFIGRYA
+1255 
-1266 GSDAAGATGNNYG
+1266 
-1279 IAIGAEAGRYQQGGE
+1279 
-1294 DNYAIGQNAG
+1294 
-1304 QYVNGT
+1304 
-1310 HSVALGLNAGSHIE
+1310 
-1324 GDGNFAAADGAGNYI
+1324 
-1339 KGRNNIA
+1339 
-1346 IGNNA
+1346 
-1351 GSGAAGAIVE
+1351 
-1361 ADRTISVGTRTQ
+1361 
-1373 ARGDNAVAIG
+1373 
-1383 TDSKAL
+1383 
-1389 AVDATA
+1389 
-1395 VGQAAQ
+1395 
-1401 ASAEKTVAVGQGAKA
+1401 
-1416 TERFTVAM
+1416 
-1424 GHNAT
+1424 
-1429 ASHANSVALGTN
+1429 ANSVALGARST
-1441 SATSDVHTGAYTLN
+1441 TSDVHTGAYTLN

-1472 VGSVGKERQIQ
+1472 VGAAGKERQIQ

-1618 DKKITGVADGNVA
+1618 DKKITGVANGNVA

-1660 NPTALTATKAGDTV
+1660 NPTALTANKVGNTV

-1679 FIAGDLVNADG
+1679 FIAGNLVNADG
-1690 TVNDP
+1690 TVNTP

-1865 VQDIKSGD
+1865 VQDVKSGD
-1873 EKALSVTKA
+1873 ENALTAVKDPNTNIVTV
-1882 GNTYTITPNLS
+1882 TPKLS
-1893 GDLVDANGNITAP
+1893 GDLVDTNGNITAP

-1998 NEVVLNNNGVNVAGN
+1998 NEVVLNDRGVNVAGN

-2023 NDKKITNVAPG
+2023 NGNKVANVKAG
-2034 AVTAAS
+2034 DVSATS
-2040 KDAVNGSQLYN
+2040 TDAVNGAQLHN
-2051 VANNVKDL
+2051 VATSVANVLGGNATVDGNGNVTSSD
-2059 IGPDAKIDPAT
+2059 IGGT
-2070 GKVTVA
+2070 GANTV
-2076 DPAKGIGETGKGN
+2076 D
-2089 IGDAIKHVNDA
+2089 DAIKAVNA
-2100 AKAAAETAAKHTTV
+2100 TAAKHTTV

-2130 GDEYTVATKDD
+2130 GEEYTVATKDD

-2232 KDPSTNIVTVTPK
+2232 KDPNTNIVTVTPN
-2245 LSGNLVDANGNI
+2245 LSGDLVDADGNI
-2257 TAPTTPEEKGK
+2257 TAPATDADKGK

-2273 TVADALANTHF
+2273 TVAQALANTHF
-2284 VVDTKATDGELDAA
+2284 VVDTKATDGELDGA
-2298 SQADQKIKAGNKVT
+2298 SEADQKIKAGNKVT

-2347 GEGANQVVLGNDGV
+2347 GEGDNQVVLGNDGV

-2369 NNAGLNA
+2369 NKDGLNA
-2376 NGNKITNVADGVD
+2376 NNKVISNVADGVN
-2389 PTDAVNKGQ
+2389 PNDAVNKGQ
-2398 LDAVKG
+2398 LDAVGKEAAKHTTVKAG
-2404 IADSAVKSVDV
+2404 KNVEVTEGTNAAGGKEYTVKTADNLDV
-2415 ANGEQNLVVDN
+2415 
-2426 SDPKNPKLSLKKD
+2426 
-2439 LTVDSVKAGDSTLN
+2439 TSVKAGDSTLN
-2453 NDGLTIAGGPS
+2453 TDGLTIAGGPS
-2464 VKKDGINAGDKTI
+2464 VKKDGINAGDKKI
-2477 TNVALGAVSP
+2477 TNVAPGAVTP

-2495 SQLYNVADN
+2495 SQLYNVANN
-2504 VKDLIGPDAVIDPA
+2504 VKDLIGPDAAIDPA

-2567 NIVVEESLN
+2567 NILVEESLN

-2587 AKDLNVDSVK
+2587 ARDLNVDSVK

-2635 NPNDAVNKGQLDK
+2635 NPNDAVNKGQLDAVK
-2648 VAGVADSAVKSV
+2648 GVADSAVKSV
-2660 KAADGEQ
+2660 DVANGEQ

-2696 TTVNNDGLTIA
+2696 STLNNDGLTIA

-2811 VVEESLNADGG
+2811 VVEESTNAEGG

-2830 KDLNVDSVKAGDTT
+2830 RDLNVDSVKAGDTT
-2844 VNNDGVT
+2844 VNNNGVT

-2877 NDTDAVNKG
+2877 NPDDAVNKG
-2886 QLNKVDTKVSNV
+2886 QLDKVDTKVSNV
-2898 AQNVVNVLGGDAAV
+2898 AQNVVNVLGGDATV

-2945 AAEKTSVK
+2945 AAEKTSVR

-2975 TVDVERSVTNAGSDY
+2975 TVDVERAVTEAGSDQ
-2990 VTVTNNHDAD
+2990 VTVTSKHDAD
-3000 TNTTTYTVDV
+3000 SNTTTYTVDV
-3010 SAKTKASLAKADSA
+3010 SDKTKASLAKADSA

-3029 SKDGNLNFT
+3029 SKDGNLNFN

-3046 VSFNDNLNVKNVTT
+3046 VSFNDNLNVKNITT
-3060 DRVQVA
+3060 DGVKAGDTTINSNGVEIV
-3066 NGPSMSKDG
+3066 NGPSMTKDG
-3075 INAAGKAISN
+3075 INAGGKAITN
-3085 VANGNVAADSKDAV
+3085 VANGNLAKGSKDAV
-3099 NGGQLHETAKSV
+3099 NGGQLHETAQSV

>member
-62 SAVAG
+62 SAVASA
-67 PGIYINDGPDEGCL
+67 GIYVNDGTDPGCL
-81 VVPDAPTGIYGLTRD
+81 ALPDTPYPNTGIYG
-96 NISAANTML
+96 ISSSGNSIV
-105 KPGNLMPDRTI
+105 PGNSMINPGYTLVPNSY
-116 FGLDKMSPCESSGNG
+116 FGLDQMKPCLPSGDG
-131 VHAFDTQTNRTLFY
+131 VHAAATQTNRTLFY
-145 GKTHRVDTANNG
+145 GNTHTVDTTNNG

-176 GDRGTN
+176 GDRGVN

-195 TTLADANKKL
+195 TTLDEANKQL
-205 NSISIGVDTGAS
+205 NAISIGVDAGAS
-217 DSNAIAIGANTSAAG
+217 ALGSTAIGANAKARAEYSVALGDSAVSGDNTIGAVNGGGGAIAIGRQSMANNYNAIAIGMSASVSPAAG
-232 SNSSAIGLNAKATTD
+232 VTTASD
-247 SSIAIGTTAEAGG
+247 GIAIGSETVVDNYKGI
-260 PAVNATLLG
+260 AV
-269 TKAIAIGYETKALGT
+269 
-284 SNVAL
+284 
-289 GYGSVAENGHDSIA
+289 
-303 IGIKAKTSNIKSIA
+303 
-317 IGAYSEASGVQSTV
+317 GAYSQAKGRQSTV
-331 ISDNYGAA
+331 IANNVQGSNY
-339 TAVSTA
+339 STA
-345 SGTRS
+345 SGDRS

-365 AIGDTNKVAS
+365 AIGDKNTVAS
-375 NRTYVMGNNINA
+375 HRTYAIGNNINV
-387 ATGTDD
+387 ATGADD

-548 SVSIGDTNTVASV
+548 SVSIGDTNTVASA
-561 RTYAMGNNINVAA
+561 RTYALGNNINVAA
-574 GADDSLAFGTKASV
+574 GADDSLVFGTRASV
-588 AGINTIAMGNTTQ
+588 QGANT
-601 ASANYAIAVGNTAQA
+601 IAVGNTAQA
-616 TAEHATAIGNKS
+616 LTDDSITIG
-628 VASNVSAIALG
+628 
-639 RQAQATDENAVALGA
+639 R
-654 DSKADGHSSFAGAVG
+654 DSKA
-669 SSSAGTRQ
+669 
-677 VSIGHYAGN
+677 
-686 NTEGSSTPAKP
+686 
-697 ADYAVF
+697 
-703 IGNYAGS
+703 
-710 DAAGTNGNTNGVAI
+710 
-724 GSEAGRYLQ
+724 
-733 SGSNNTA
+733 
-740 IGSQAGQ
+740 
-747 YVEGSLNA
+747 
-755 SLGQGAGKYVKGN
+755 
-768 NNIAMGTQAG
+768 
-778 TGTATEKLEVS
+778 
-789 GTTAIGNTAKALTN
+789 
-803 DSVAIGTTAKSG
+803 G
-815 KVDKFSGER
+815 KVDKFDGKKS
-824 SVAIGAYSEA
+824 
-834 LGTGGIAIGDS
+834 IAIGYS
-845 AATTNGHNGVAIGV
+845 SEAMGSNAIALGSNAATNNGHDSIAMGTYAKTNGE
-859 YSKTQNEKAISI
+859 KTISI
-871 GAFNKATGAQSIV
+871 GAYNTAEGAQSIV
-884 IAGNYDLK
+884 IAGNYD
-892 NSDGV
+892 
-897 SVASGTRATVIGA
+897 ASTGSNRSTTTAAAKRAIVVGPESHATA
-910 ETTVSGNNSVAI
+910 EDAVAI
-922 GDTNTV
+922 GNKNTV
-928 ASARTYALGNNI
+928 ASARTYAIGNNI
-940 NAAAGTDDS
+940 NVAVNTDDS
-949 LVFGTRAAVGA
+949 LVFGTRAHTDFS
-960 RDTIAMGNTA
+960 RSIAMGVNASTL
-970 QSKTRHSIA
+970 
-979 IGQDAS
+979 GQT
-985 AGDDSANAEQKGVS
+985 G
-999 AVAIGHGAQANYYD
+999 VAIGDNAVTNGVNQISIGHKAGDVTETDNKKTRRPNVGNFGVMIGHYAGAEYTADEVTPVNHQHG
-1013 AIAIGARATVA
+1013 TVA
-1024 PAAGNT
+1024 VGTQAGR
-1030 TAADSIAIGVEAT
+1030 AGKDSWSNIALGNQAGRAVHGNDNIAIGVNSGSGKMTDKVES
-1043 ADNYK
+1043 DGK
-1048 TTAIGTYARA
+1048 DV
-1058 KGRQS
+1058 S
-1063 TVIANNVQ
+1063 TVDEYLNVKHSISVGTMSAGKNN
-1071 GSNYSTAS
+1071 Y
-1079 GDRSQVYGVETT
+1079 
-1091 VSGNNSVAIGD
+1091 
-1102 TNNVASN
+1102 
-1109 RTYAIGNNINIAEA
+1109 
-1123 AVDSLA
+1123 
-1129 FGTKA
+1129 
-1134 GVKSARS
+1134 S
-1141 IAIGTEASA
+1141 IAIGTQATAGNGQKEAD
-1150 GSTDTTYN
+1150 GST
-1158 PLGDIRATAIGSE
+1158 
-1171 AKANGLRSIALGD
+1171 KNGYS
-1184 VAVASERYGTALG
+1184 
-1197 SSSNVSAAYGTA
+1197 
-1209 VGFENRVSGDGGFA
+1209 
-1223 AGTHSVAAGRQQIS
+1223 
-1237 IGHFAGDNV
+1237 
-1246 ANSGVPAKA
+1246 
-1255 ADYGVFIGRYA
+1255 
-1266 GSDAAGATGNNYG
+1266 
-1279 IAIGAEAGRYQQGGE
+1279 
-1294 DNYAIGQNAG
+1294 
-1304 QYVNGT
+1304 
-1310 HSVALGLNAGSHIE
+1310 
-1324 GDGNFAAADGAGNYI
+1324 
-1339 KGRNNIA
+1339 
-1346 IGNNA
+1346 
-1351 GSGAAGAIVE
+1351 
-1361 ADRTISVGTRTQ
+1361 
-1373 ARGDNAVAIG
+1373 VAIG
-1383 TDSKAL
+1383 TSAN
-1389 AVDATA
+1389 
-1395 VGQAAQ
+1395 
-1401 ASAEKTVAVGQGAKA
+1401 ASAL
-1416 TERFTVAM
+1416 
-1424 GHNAT
+1424 
-1429 ASHANSVALGTN
+1429 NSVALGAAA
-1441 SATSDVHTGAYTLN
+1441 SASHEYSVALGRDSKTSDVHTGVYTLN
-1455 NSYTA
+1455 TSYAA
-1460 AGLPNAANGTVS
+1460 AGQPNAANGTVS
-1472 VGSVGKERQIQ
+1472 VGSAGKERQIQ

-1497 INGSQLYATNNYM
+1497 INGSQLYATNNYL
-1510 SNFATGVKNVLGGD
+1510 SNLAGGVKNVLGGD
-1524 AAVDNAGNLT
+1524 AAVDNAGNVT

-1566 PTTNADG
+1566 PTTNTDG

-1600 GVTIAGG
+1600 GVTITGG

-1618 DKKITGVADGNVA
+1618 DKKITNVA
-1631 AGSKDAVNGGQLAEV
+1631 PGAVVAGSKDAVNGGQLAEV

-1652 AVQDVVSS
+1652 AVQNVVSA

-1679 FIAGDLVNADG
+1679 FISGDLVNADG
-1690 TVNDP
+1690 TVKDP

-1719 VDTKANGGAVDAA
+1719 VDTKANGGKVETG
-1732 SEENAKVGSG
+1732 SEADAKVGSG

-1817 NGPSVTDT
+1817 NGPSVTDA
-1825 GIDAGNKKIT
+1825 GINAGDKKIT
-1835 GVADG
+1835 GVANGD
-1840 NVAAGSTDAVNGGQ
+1840 VSTGSTDAVNGGQ
-1854 LAAVKAKADSA
+1854 LAEVKAKADSA
-1865 VQDIKSGD
+1865 VQDVKSGD
-1873 EKALSVTKA
+1873 ENALTAEKDPNTNIVTV
-1882 GNTYTITPNLS
+1882 TPKLS

-1906 TTPEEKGKLVT
+1906 ATPADKGKLVT

-1984 SISLKEVK
+1984 SISLTQVTAGDSTLNTDGLTIAGGPSVK
-1992 VGEGSA
+1992 
-1998 NEVVLNNNGVNVAGN
+1998 
-2013 TYINKDGLNA
+2013 KDGIDA
-2023 NDKKITNVAPG
+2023 GDKKITNVAPG

-2051 VANNVKDL
+2051 VADNVKDL
-2059 IGPDAKIDPAT
+2059 IGPDAAIDPAT

-2232 KDPSTNIVTVTPK
+2232 KDPNTNIVTVTPK
-2245 LSGNLVDANGNI
+2245 LSGDLVDANGNI
-2257 TAPTTPEEKGK
+2257 TAPTTPADKGK

-2347 GEGANQVVLGNDGV
+2347 GEGANQVVLNDKGV
-2361 KVGGNTYI
+2361 NVGGNTYI

-2389 PTDAVNKGQ
+2389 PTDAVNKSQ

-2404 IADSAVKSVDV
+2404 VADSAVKSVDV

-2464 VKKDGINAGDKTI
+2464 VKKDGI
-2477 TNVALGAVSP
+2477 
-2487 TSKDAVNG
+2487 
-2495 SQLYNVADN
+2495 
-2504 VKDLIGPDAVIDPA
+2504 
-2518 TGKVTVADPAKGI
+2518 
-2531 GETGK
+2531 
-2536 GNIGDAIKHVNDAAK
+2536 DAA
-2551 AAADTAKKHT
+2551 
-2561 TVEQGD
+2561 
-2567 NIVVEESLN
+2567 
-2576 ADGGK
+2576 
-2581 HYKVST
+2581 
-2587 AKDLNVDSVK
+2587 
-2597 AGDTTV
+2597 
-2603 NNDGVTIAGGPS
+2603 
-2615 VTKGGI
+2615 
-2621 NAGGNTITNVADGV
+2621 
-2635 NPNDAVNKGQLDK
+2635 
-2648 VAGVADSAVKSV
+2648 
-2660 KAADGEQ
+2660 
-2667 NLVVDNSDPKNPKL
+2667 
-2681 SLKKDL
+2681 
-2687 TVDSVKAGD
+2687 
-2696 TTVNNDGLTIA
+2696 
-2707 GGPSVKKDGIDA
+2707 
-2719 GDKKI
+2719 DKKI

-2763 GDGKVTMTNI
+2763 GNGKVTMTNI

-2781 NDAIKHVNDLAK
+2781 NDAIKAVKDAADKAAETAAKHTTVKAGKNIEVTEAK
-2793 NAADTAKKH
+2793 NAA
-2802 TTVEQGDNI
+2802 
-2811 VVEESLNADGG
+2811 GG
-2822 KHYKVSTA
+2822 KEYTVKTA
-2830 KDLNVDSVKAGDTT
+2830 DNLNVTSVKAGDTT
-2844 VNNDGVT
+2844 VNDNGVT

-2877 NDTDAVNKG
+2877 NPDDAVNKG
-2886 QLNKVDTKVSNV
+2886 QLDKVDTKVSNV

-3000 TNTTTYTVDV
+3000 SNTTTYTVDV

-3038 KGPNGNVE
+3038 KGANGNVE

-3205 GLAIGVSRISDNGKV
+3205 GLAIGVSRISDNGKI

>member
-40 KGTAGFAASALAISV
+40 KGTAGFAASALAISI

-62 SAVAG
+62 SAVAA
-67 PGIYINDGPDEGCL
+67 PGIYINDKTDPSCL
-81 VVPDAPTGIYGLTRD
+81 AVPDSPPPYVGINGIANNQVSTNLSVLGPSQTPPPPSYYALDSMNPCLSSTG
-96 NISAANTML
+96 ANATEH
-105 KPGNLMPDRTI
+105 
-116 FGLDKMSPCESSGNG
+116 FS
-131 VHAFDTQTNRTLFY
+131 TQTNRTLFY
-145 GKTHRVDTANNG
+145 GNSAPATVQNNG
-157 SKNLTLGGRLD
+157 AKNLTLGGRLD

-182 GAGATNSI
+182 GTGATNSI

-195 TTLADANKKL
+195 TTLDDTNKH
-205 NSISIGVDTGAS
+205 T
-217 DSNAIAIGANTSAAG
+217 NAIAIGVDTATTAEGAVAISAE
-232 SNSSAIGLNAKATTD
+232 AKART
-247 SSIAIGTTAEAGG
+247 SYSIAIGRNATAGG
-260 PAVNATLLG
+260 DMVPPSNETGA
-269 TKAIAIGYETKALGT
+269 AIAIGRNSLSNFIGAVALGNGATVSPAKSDGNATDGIAIGTKAL
-284 SNVAL
+284 V
-289 GYGSVAENGHDSIA
+289 DSYR
-303 IGIKAKTSNIKSIA
+303 GMA
-317 IGAYSEASGVQSTV
+317 IGANSQAKGSQSIV
-331 ISDNYGAA
+331 LANNVPGAKL
-339 TAVSTA
+339 STA
-345 SGTRS
+345 SGIRS
-350 QVYGAETNVSGNNSV
+350 QVYGVESEVSGSNSV
-365 AIGDTNKVAS
+365 AMGSTNTIAS
-375 NRTYVMGNNINA
+375 ARTYAMGNNINVA
-387 ATGTDD
+387 AGAND
-393 SLAFGTK
+393 SLVFGTK
-400 AGVGGANAIAL
+400 AAVGGPESIAL
-411 GNTAKATKEN
+411 GNTANSK
-421 TIAQGTESVVYGKN
+421 TEGAISIGAHTVSGDGDLVPGVTDIGNK
-435 SVSIGYKAVSGIET
+435 SISIGYE
-449 PTPTQ
+449 
-454 TNAFSVS
+454 SVANRYDT
-461 IGNETE
+461 IAMGVQ
-467 AIDASTIAIGD
+467 ASTQAADSGVAPWDAVAIGSKS
-478 KAKAKGGVD
+478 KA
-487 ALAVGTQA
+487 T
-495 NAMTYKAL
+495 TYKAL

-518 IGNDIQGQP
+518 IGNDIQGQN
-527 SIASGTR
+527 STASGTR

-548 SVSIGDTNTVASV
+548 SVSIGDTNNVAAA
-561 RTYAMGNNINVAA
+561 RTYVMGNNINV
-574 GADDSLAFGTKASV
+574 DS
-588 AGINTIAMGNTTQ
+588 
-601 ASANYAIAVGNTAQA
+601 
-616 TAEHATAIGNKS
+616 
-628 VASNVSAIALG
+628 
-639 RQAQATDENAVALGA
+639 
-654 DSKADGHSSFAGAVG
+654 
-669 SSSAGTRQ
+669 
-677 VSIGHYAGN
+677 
-686 NTEGSSTPAKP
+686 
-697 ADYAVF
+697 
-703 IGNYAGS
+703 
-710 DAAGTNGNTNGVAI
+710 
-724 GSEAGRYLQ
+724 
-733 SGSNNTA
+733 
-740 IGSQAGQ
+740 
-747 YVEGSLNA
+747 
-755 SLGQGAGKYVKGN
+755 
-768 NNIAMGTQAG
+768 
-778 TGTATEKLEVS
+778 
-789 GTTAIGNTAKALTN
+789 
-803 DSVAIGTTAKSG
+803 
-815 KVDKFSGER
+815 DK
-824 SVAIGAYSEA
+824 
-834 LGTGGIAIGDS
+834 
-845 AATTNGHNGVAIGV
+845 
-859 YSKTQNEKAISI
+859 
-871 GAFNKATGAQSIV
+871 
-884 IAGNYDLK
+884 
-892 NSDGV
+892 
-897 SVASGTRATVIGA
+897 
-910 ETTVSGNNSVAI
+910 
-922 GDTNTV
+922 
-928 ASARTYALGNNI
+928 
-940 NAAAGTDDS
+940 
-949 LVFGTRAAVGA
+949 
-960 RDTIAMGNTA
+960 
-970 QSKTRHSIA
+970 
-979 IGQDAS
+979 
-985 AGDDSANAEQKGVS
+985 
-999 AVAIGHGAQANYYD
+999 
-1013 AIAIGARATVA
+1013 
-1024 PAAGNT
+1024 
-1030 TAADSIAIGVEAT
+1030 
-1043 ADNYK
+1043 
-1048 TTAIGTYARA
+1048 
-1058 KGRQS
+1058 
-1063 TVIANNVQ
+1063 
-1071 GSNYSTAS
+1071 
-1079 GDRSQVYGVETT
+1079 
-1091 VSGNNSVAIGD
+1091 
-1102 TNNVASN
+1102 
-1109 RTYAIGNNINIAEA
+1109 

-1129 FGTKA
+1129 FGTSA
-1134 GVKSARS
+1134 NVK
-1141 IAIGTEASA
+1141 GQ
-1150 GSTDTTYN
+1150 D
-1158 PLGDIRATAIGSE
+1158 
-1171 AKANGLRSIALGD
+1171 
-1184 VAVASERYGTALG
+1184 
-1197 SSSNVSAAYGTA
+1197 
-1209 VGFENRVSGDGGFA
+1209 
-1223 AGTHSVAAGRQQIS
+1223 QIS
-1237 IGHFAGDNV
+1237 IGHN
-1246 ANSGVPAKA
+1246 
-1255 ADYGVFIGRYA
+1255 
-1266 GSDAAGATGNNYG
+1266 AGADAVATAKNAYG
-1279 IAIGAEAGRYQQGGE
+1279 IALGLNAGRYQQGGE

-1441 SATSDVHTGAYTLN
+1441 SATSDVHTGDYTLN
-1455 NSYTA
+1455 TSYTA
-1460 AGLPNAANGTVS
+1460 AGLPVAANGTVS
-1472 VGSVGKERQIQ
+1472 VGSAGKERQIQ

-1510 SNFATGVKNVLGGD
+1510 NNFAGGVKNVLGGD

-1534 MSNIG
+1534 MSDVG
-1539 GTGKGNVN
+1539 GTGKGNVHE
-1547 DAIAAANTKVAAGD
+1547 AIAAVKGVADTAVQEVESE
-1561 NITVT
+1561 N
-1566 PTTNADG
+1566 PTA
-1573 SKTYTVAT
+1573 
-1581 KKDLVVDSVKAGDT
+1581 L
-1595 TVNTD
+1595 
-1600 GVTIAGG
+1600 
-1607 PSVKKDGINAG
+1607 SVKKDG
-1618 DKKITGVADGNVA
+1618 
-1631 AGSKDAVNGGQLAEV
+1631 
-1646 KAKADS
+1646 
-1652 AVQDVVSS
+1652 
-1660 NPTALTATKAGDTV
+1660 TKV

-1679 FIAGDLVNADG
+1679 FITGDLVNADG
-1690 TVNDP
+1690 TVNAP
-1695 AAADEGKLVSAKTV
+1695 ATADEGKLVSAKTV

-1719 VDTKANGGAVDAA
+1719 VDTKGNTETG
-1732 SEENAKVGSG
+1732 SEADAKVGSG
-1742 NKVTFEAGKNLV
+1742 NKVTFEAGNNLV
-1754 AQQTNTANGGATVN
+1754 AKQANTANGGATVKFSLKDDISLN
-1768 YKLSDTLENLVSVK
+1768 SVT
-1782 SAEIEAGIG
+1782 AGTG
-1791 PNKVVLNNN
+1791 ANQVVLGND

-1805 DSTLNDKGLTIN
+1805 GNTYINNDGLNANSKVISNVADGVNPNDAVNKSQLDAVKGVADSAVKSVDTVASEENLVVDNNDPQNPKLRLKKAVNLTSIKLDGATPGNTTYVSGYGLTIED
-1817 NGPSVTDT
+1817 GPSVKKA
-1825 GIDAGNKKIT
+1825 GINAGDKKIT

-1865 VQDIKSGD
+1865 VQDVKSGD
-1873 EKALSVTKA
+1873 ENALTAVKDPSTNIVTV
-1882 GNTYTITPNLS
+1882 TPKLS

-1906 TTPEEKGKLVT
+1906 TTPADKGKLVT

-1922 EALANTHFVVD
+1922 DALANTHFVVD

-2023 NDKKITNVAPG
+2023 NGNKVANVKAG
-2034 AVTAAS
+2034 DVSATS
-2040 KDAVNGSQLYN
+2040 TDAVNGAQLHN
-2051 VANNVKDL
+2051 VATSVANVLGGNAAVDGNGNVTSSD
-2059 IGPDAKIDPAT
+2059 IGGT
-2070 GKVTVA
+2070 GANTVH
-2076 DPAKGIGETGKGN
+2076 
-2089 IGDAIKHVNDA
+2089 DAIKAVNA
-2100 AKAAAETAAKHTTV
+2100 TAAKHTTV

-2176 RVISGVKA
+2176 RIISGVKA

-2220 VKSGDENALTAV
+2220 VKSGDDNALTAV
-2232 KDPSTNIVTVTPK
+2232 KDPNTNIVTVTPK
-2245 LSGNLVDANGNI
+2245 LSGDLVDANGNI
-2257 TAPTTPEEKGK
+2257 TAPTTPADKGK

-2284 VVDTKATDGELDAA
+2284 VVDTKATDGELDAS

-2334 SLKDSISLKEVTA
+2334 SLKDSISLTEVTA
-2347 GEGANQVVLGNDGV
+2347 GTGDNQVVLGNNGV
-2361 KVGGNTYI
+2361 QVGGNTYI
-2369 NNAGLNA
+2369 NKDGLNA
-2376 NGNKITNVADGVD
+2376 NSKVISNVADGVN
-2389 PTDAVNKGQ
+2389 PNDAVNKGQ

-2404 IADSAVKSVDV
+2404 VADSAVKSVDV

-2426 SDPKNPKLSLKKD
+2426 TDPKNPKLSLKKD

-2453 NDGLTIAGGPS
+2453 TDGLTITGGPS
-2464 VKKDGINAGDKTI
+2464 VKKDGIDAGDKKI
-2477 TNVALGAVSP
+2477 TNVAAGDVSA

-2495 SQLYNVADN
+2495 GQLYNVANN
-2504 VKDLIGPDAVIDPA
+2504 VKDLIGPDAAIDPA

-2536 GNIGDAIKHVNDAAK
+2536 DNIGDAIKHVNDAAK

-2635 NPNDAVNKGQLDK
+2635 NPNDAVNKGQLDAVK
-2648 VAGVADSAVKSV
+2648 NVADSAVKSV
-2660 KAADGEQ
+2660 DVANGEQ
-2667 NLVVDNSDPKNPKL
+2667 NLVVDNTDPKNPKL

-2696 TTVNNDGLTIA
+2696 STLNNDGLTIA
-2707 GGPSVKKDGIDA
+2707 GGPSVTKDGINA

-2724 TNVAAGDVAENSK
+2724 TNVEAGDVAENSK
-2737 DAVNGGQLHNVAK
+2737 DAVNGGQLYDVAKNVADLV
-2750 GVADVLGGDAAVD
+2750 GPDAKIDPAT
-2763 GDGKVTMTNI
+2763 GKVTVTDPAKGI
-2773 GETGKGNV
+2773 GETGKGNIG
-2781 NDAIKHVNDLAK
+2781 DAIKHVNDLAK

-2811 VVEESLNADGG
+2811 VVEESANTDGG

-2830 KDLNVDSVKAGDTT
+2830 KNLNVDSVKAGDTT

-2851 IAGGPSVTKGGINA
+2851 INNGPSMTKDGINA
-2865 GGNTITNVADGV
+2865 NNTKVTNVADGV
-2877 NDTDAVNKG
+2877 DAADAVNKG
-2886 QLNKVDTKVSNV
+2886 QLDKVDTKVSNV
-2898 AQNVVNVLGGDAAV
+2898 AQNVVNVLGGDATV

-2975 TVDVERSVTNAGSDY
+2975 TVDVERSVTNADSDY

-3000 TNTTTYTVDV
+3000 SNTTTYTVDV

-3038 KGPNGNVE
+3038 KGANGNVE

-3085 VANGNVAADSKDAV
+3085 VANGNVAKDSKDAV
-3099 NGGQLHETAKSV
+3099 NGGQLHETAQSV